1 MKKKI
6 YIIIL
11 FLIINISTLYAAP
24 QGANV
29 VSGNVNI
36 NQIGNITNVNQTT
49 NKAIV
54 NWQSFSVG
62 KNEVVNFNQPN
73 INSSILNRVV
83 GFDKSFI
90 DGAINSNG
98 KVFLVNPNGVVFSKD
113 AVINVGGLVAST
125 RDITNENFLSGNYIF
140 EGSSKS
146 GILNQGKIISADS
159 SLVALLGQNVINE
172 GVIAAKLG
180 SVVLASGDR
189 FTLNLN
195 GNSLTNLTIDK
206 GTYNSLVSNKGLIQA
221 DGSNVYLTSK
231 ALDEII
237 KGVTNNDGIIE
248 AKSIEEEK
256 GKVLLAGD
264 NINVD
269 GTIDATQIFAG
280 SINDLKTNIKNS
292 AILKADFVE
301 TSGKTLNIENGA
313 TIKAKKWLIDPVDV
327 TIDNGTGALG
337 GSNVGA
343 SIIAN
348 ALNSGTDITIQAT
361 NNIYVKQGFSW
372 TQSNLELDAGNS
384 IYINSILD
392 ASGTAGL
399 SLKYNAVNGKFYTQ
413 MNADKNG
420 RFDPLDG
427 TRNNGGE
434 GFAGKI
440 NFSGSGGVKINGETY
455 TAITNSAEFKALTN
469 ASGKYYLAND
479 FGLTTGWT
487 SLGTLSG
494 TIEGFGHVISGLG
507 STTQGLFQNINGGLI
522 RNMGLHG
529 SINSTTSNIG
539 FYAGNL
545 YGNGKLE
552 NIYADGTIKG
562 ANDVGGL
569 VANIYDNAQ
578 IIHSFKSGR
587 VDATGSNAGGIASKI
602 YGNSRIY
609 DTYTWSDVSA
619 YKSAGGF
626 ASALYGTAQ
635 IHNSKVNGNIVE
647 TIDKAYAGNSEPRGA
662 GFISTISA
670 GTLVENSH
678 VYIKNVKSGRA
689 TGGFVGYLNGGTIT
703 NSSSSANVE
712 GGNNTAAYWIGGFAG
727 YVDNNS
733 VLKGNISRGN
743 VKGYNTSVGGFA
755 GFVSGGTNFEDN
767 HYLPQNIGTTISPN
781 VSGTNNVGGL
791 IGHSIG
797 TLTISNS
804 SAQGVISST
813 GIGTGGLIGYSN
825 ITNINNSWFGD
836 FELDS
841 NNRLQFDALGK
852 PIKSLNINSKIYSN
866 NYGVGGYI
874 GWANNDTSINGA
886 YLSVDTIYGL
896 RSVGGLVGE
905 TAANTSLYVKKGIE
919 TSTENLSN
927 KLGYIYV
934 KTDIHGLNNSVGRVG
949 GISGLVWDNFE
960 ISDTNIDINRIYSIG
975 NHQHVAGLVGYKYR
989 NIGNVKVENVNL
1001 TLRNDLKGGQYLG
1014 GLFGQIAGGNV
1025 SIKNTQVDLGNQA
1038 LEAEVELDPNPNPNP
1053 NPEPDDENLVDG
1065 TTSYVGGLIGYLQ
1078 GSGTVNIENVIVKA
1092 HSIKTNA
1099 SNYIGG
1105 LIGHDSS
1112 SGAGTIKN
1120 TKVLLNPT
1128 AGFIGNNANN
1138 ASYVGGLIGYANSIY
1153 EVQNS
1158 EVLVG
1163 TIRGSSYLGG
1173 LFGYVVGA
1181 NISDTKV
1188 TIDTILGSSS
1198 YVGGFAGN
1206 VAGALTLSGANE
1218 VNANQI
1224 QGTYYIGGV
1233 AGLVSGVTDI
1243 NGIKVTVANNIL
1255 GTSHTGNNGATGGL
1269 VGQAN
1274 NTLTIKNAE
1283 VAATNIY
1290 NSNASAR
1297 HVGGLVGY
1305 HNSTNQFV
1313 VSDVKVITSGAIG
1326 IKASHDIGGLIGLTK
1341 TTHAANSIK
1350 NAYVV
1355 SRVEGT
1361 FIGGLIGRFENNNA
1375 NTNTV
1380 INSVYYQG
1388 TLKANGY
1395 ANGGLVGYAYS
1406 NPSFTVSNAWV
1417 GNYDFV
1423 LDASTNSIISATKN
1437 SQNHSFDL
1445 TVATY
1450 WIGGMFGEVGA
1461 LTVTNSGVNLKGS
1474 LNGTYAVGGVAG
1486 RVNGDFV
1493 ASNVKVTLEND
1504 IYATSVYTTSST
1516 YAYDSFVGGLVGWL
1530 NNGSAAISNV
1540 VINARDFYGVNSGAR
1555 SIGGLIGR
1563 QYGNY
1568 GFTIEDVKVNL
1579 REIKGSNFLG
1589 GLIGRS
1595 QENAQVTNS
1604 IKNASVKLT
1613 NGIVASGN
1621 YAGGFISNIHNNSTL
1636 LIENSLYEGSIIG
1649 SDGYYGGLVGNSGNL
1664 TVKNTSVGKSAN
1676 SIKGS
1681 YYLGGVVGDVSGAL
1695 TLEKVTVNFA
1705 DITGTSYRVGG
1716 SVGYITGA
1724 FKADETTVNINK
1736 IQGQYDVAGLVGRA
1750 NNTTHIGMES
1760 ASSFG
1765 VRVNTQ
1771 EIIATANANHG
1782 LGGLVGYANGQVA
1795 IKNSDVVATTQ
1806 IRANSGNYVGGLVGF
1821 MSLNTGYSIEN
1832 ASVTSALIYGGQGV
1846 GGFLGYAYN
1855 TGGTRTISN
1864 SHANV
1869 TLVEGTGN
1877 YVGGL
1882 IGNSAGAIAV
1892 NISNSSFVGG
1902 IKGKAEIG
1910 GLIGTLYSITNLNNV
1925 YAGNFTISKNAD
1937 GSIDSASVN
1946 SSSNYTID
1954 SQNSSYV
1961 GGAVGYTSSAL
1972 NANNVEINFDS
1983 ISGNQYVGGFVGE
1996 TRGAFTANGVKVTI
2010 NGNITATN
2018 SSETNVGG
2026 LVGKTSGGVVKITN
2040 TDVEVDNIF
2049 ALNGRVAGGLIGY
2062 QSGNYLVELENIN
2075 VNFTKIEARNN
2086 SVAGLIAIDG
2096 SSNANN
2102 SIKNVSV
2109 NGDIVST
2116 AGGTYI
2122 AGFIGNANGSY
2133 KVEDSHFEGKLLGNN
2148 SSSGG
2153 LFGKVT
2159 NLDVKDSSVKI
2170 TSNITGTSYLGGLV
2184 GEAHGTIYK
2193 VTNSTFEFLDILGT
2207 SSYIGGLF
2215 AYMPANS
2222 LIEIDT
2228 VSVKGGTV
2236 QGTQLVGGLIGYTNT
2251 RNANN
2256 KILNTDVELTAVKAT
2271 TLTTSYGTGGFVGH
2285 NYYTDQAYLVENSSF
2300 KGDVIGG
2307 EYVGGLFGYVGSVN
2321 VKDTTVETNLI
2332 KANKNYA
2339 GGIAGWVNNIF
2350 TAENVSVI
2358 GGGNIEAANYASGV
2372 VARANNFTASNLV
2385 VDLGNITATGTDSA
2399 GVITQVAG
2407 IVNINGADIKATLI
2421 SSGTTTASGAVGVV
2435 NASGTH
2441 TLNNIKV
2448 EVGEIRATY
2457 PVSGILNQQNHSS
2470 SVVNITNSSFSGKLN
2485 QTGNNASYGSG
2496 GIVGTSSGTLNISDS
2511 FVGEFDIDGNPVA
2524 IPTTEIISVGQNL
2537 GGLVGLFT
2545 KGSLV
2550 DNHVA
2555 VKTLAS
2561 TQSQVGG
2568 VVGKVAGTVE
2578 KTMSG
2583 NKVSLAEIKGAS
2595 NVGGLVGLSEGGL
2608 NISNEIL
2615 DGVNVS
2621 GTGNYVGGLV
2631 GQMTTSGTITNST
2644 VKNSKIEGVDYV
2656 GGIVGYFAG
2665 TSMTSVF
2672 VLDHE
2677 HLKGNNYVGG
2687 VVGFTNKPITLSG
2700 SDADV
2705 VGVDFV
2711 GGFAGAVAS
2720 GGNISQSY
2728 ALGEISGR
2736 NQVGGFAGQVNAGK
2750 LTNVYAVED
2759 VNGNAQVGGLVG
2771 YALGAFDVINS
2782 YSIGKVTG
2790 VDSTTTRGLI
2800 GQGTKAATNSFYLY
2814 EGNESLVQDT
2824 ANVAKKENELKNGD
2838 ILKSMGWDIVIDET
2852 LPVKLFPQLRW
2863 TCTGGVDFCATK
2875 TPQTGT
2881 TVWVVGYSKDLVKYE
2896 LNDKTYTYDKIDRL
2910 PSAWN
2915 FDVSNGKLTV
2925 VTDSNSVLDISSW
2938 TYGTDYW
2945 FVDSLGN
2952 KIDSIINVADSK
2964 ANIGLVIDHLDY
2976 MIDHRSTTTHTKGSL
2991 TITPAKVT
2999 VTANDYTK
3007 TYDGVAFTGG
3017 AGVTYQVENK
3027 IGDGLYTG
3035 DVLGGSLIYG
3045 GDSQGQKDVGIGEFE
3060 ISPSGL
3066 YSTTGNYN
3074 VVFVEGKLIINKA
3087 ELHVRADDASK
3098 TYDGKVYDKSQE
3110 HAIYSGFVGNEDLS
3124 TSGISGNLTY
3134 TYTKNGDTGHPN
3146 YGKNCEDKGGCINAG
3161 TYDIS
3166 LGGLSS
3172 NGNYVIVYDDA
3183 QLTIKKANL
3192 TISAD
3197 DKIFQYVTGGGY
3209 DGYDGKD
3216 NYSFKASGFVNGE
3229 DKSVLQFNSDLNQH
3243 FKVTNHGIEY
3253 TAHKDSNGDKPFN
3266 SGGYLVEVEGV
3277 NSENYNITYTP
3288 GHLIISPNPVL
3299 LKAQD
3304 KVVSYNGKYYT
3315 VSDFVAKHFNA
3326 NEIQQGADYT
3336 GSNNYTMNFIDSNT
3350 GENLSFSW
3358 EFDGAAVGAKDV
3370 KFDNGNIVG
3379 YEIGF
3384 KSTGLIRGNYDAN
3397 GDFVVDPNNGNF
3409 YVKQDGSGNNI
3420 VDVFFAPGMLII
3432 NKADLTVEVNNEERT
3447 YNGVNQNYN
3456 AQNDLTYNHGNPLNQ
3471 ELLDELISL
3480 GNGSFTFKQGSNIVD
3495 PKNAGLYSVNLDSSF
3510 FTTNSDFNLSNY
3522 DITIL
3527 DGSLKINKA
3536 DLTVKADDLSKT
3548 YDGSLFHN
3556 GNGVSYVNGLQGS
3569 DTYNG
3574 IIKGDLIYSGNSQ
3587 NAKNVGDYIITA
3599 TGYTADNYN
3608 IIFQDGILN
3617 ITPATLVVKANDD
3630 NKVYDSLAYS
3640 GGKGVTFSGFV
3651 GDDNFTNS
3659 LNILGL
3665 NYNSGSSN
3673 GAIKSGTYTITPSGL
3688 TANNGNYIFDYQNGE
3703 LIVSKANLIV
3713 KADSHHVTYDG
3724 KAHNKAS
3731 EHTVTYIG
3739 FVGNEGVSVLD
3750 GTLDFDY
3757 SGTDTNIINAG
3768 VYTILPKGYSSSN
3781 YDISYETGVLDIDK
3795 VSVLVKAN
3803 NDNVDYKGLEYK
3815 YEDTNKTG
3823 LTYSGFVNGEDETNS
3838 LVNVLGLTFDLH
3850 GAKNAG
3856 TYSITPSG
3864 IDAINY
3870 DFIYEDGILT
3880 INKAQLTATANDDSK
3895 TYDAQ
3900 AYIGGAGYTL
3910 SGFVGDDISNQNGVI
3925 IDSDNLVYSG
3935 NSFNS
3940 KDVGNYT
3947 IKISGLSSEN
3957 YDFAYLDGSLT
3968 TNKAQIT
3975 AKANDD
3981 SRVYDATQYKGGA
3994 GYTID
3999 VNQLLGSDTLETIGI
4014 DNSGITYSG
4023 NSFDSI
4029 NSGIY
4034 DIEISGINS
4043 TNYEF
4048 IYENGIL
4055 QTSKADLVVKAKD
4068 GVETYSGN
4076 SYTNGYGV
4084 DFNGFIG
4091 SDSESVLNG
4100 LISYS
4105 VNNAINAGTYTITPS
4120 GYTSNN
4126 YNISFEN
4133 GELTINKAQLT
4144 AKANDDNK
4152 TYDTLGY
4159 IGGAGYTLSGFVNG
4173 ENANIAGVIDSEII
4187 YKNSAIGAKN
4197 AGTYTISIDNLSS
4210 ANYDFIYEDGN
4221 LIIDKAVVTIKA
4233 DNTSKTYDGKTY
4245 TNDDRKFTAIY
4256 SGLQGSETAS
4266 GLGLNTNISF
4276 LGDATNAINAGTYD
4290 IDVSHADT
4298 LNYTFIS
4305 DTQKGTLTINK
4316 AKVIVSA
4323 NSQTKEYDATTYSG
4337 GNGVQY
4343 SGFVNGEN
4351 ETIAGLTGLN
4361 FIGNSQNAIN
4371 VGEYNI
4377 SPNGISASNYDFVY
4391 VDGTLKITP
4400 AQLTITADSKSKKY
4414 DGAIYNGGYSYKV
4427 EGLKGSDT
4435 LDETN
4440 KSYFIVKGNEL
4451 YTESNAPNNAGV
4463 YLIKIDG
4470 LENQNYNINYVD
4482 GILAI
4487 GNNPLVITATDVTKV
4502 YDGENHIFSIDFSNP
4517 NNFSAVGWQE
4527 NDSWTSLGEYLNNDT
4542 SNTKLNNFNMK
4553 FVIKDNG
4560 QVVLTN
4566 WKNAGEYEV
4575 NLEATSGFVMGDWDA
4590 TGTTFTPNANGSVML
4605 SGDYEIHFAPGV
4617 LKINKAELDIRVN
4630 NDNFIYTGQ
4639 EYKGNGN
4646 NSLSANGFVV
4656 GENFSNL
4663 QGDINFTFNGNSYA
4677 KNAGIY
4683 DIQVDGLYSDNYNLH
4698 FYGGTL
4704 VIDKAKLNVSV
4715 QNDNKEY
4722 DANAY
4727 YGGSIVVSGYVNGE
4741 NINNINQ
4748 SNLVFTGD
4756 SQGAINVGE
4765 YNIYASGLES
4775 YNYDFIYNK
4784 DAKLIVNKA
4793 ELSVKVDNKS
4803 KVYDSNNV
4811 TNSTL
4816 TYTGFKGND
4825 NETTIDSSLLNFTFN
4840 GDTSALNAGTYTI
4853 IANGLNSD
4861 NYNITYINGELYV
4874 SKADLI
4880 ISAEDKSKVYDNSIY
4895 TGGYSVVYSGF
4906 VGNENQSVLNGNLDF
4921 GGNSKNAINSGTY
4934 TITPSGYSSNNYNIS
4949 YIDSNL
4955 IIEKAKVIISA
4966 NDDSKVYSGTNQSSS
4981 TGVIYKVDGK
4991 VGTGLY
4997 GNDSLGGWSLS
5008 YDGNVYVK
5016 DAGSY
5021 IISVNGVSSNSNY
5034 EIIGTNDGHFVI
5046 TPKTLTIRA
5055 DNKNKSYDNSIY
5067 TGGYSVVYSGF
5078 VAGEN
5083 RNNLGGTLAFV
5094 GDSQNAINAGTYTIT
5109 PVGLSSNNYTISFID
5124 GNLNIDKAKV
5134 AVSVNNDQTIYNG
5147 MGQTSSA
5154 GVVYQVDGKAGTG
5167 LYGNDTLGGWNL
5179 SYDGNVNAK
5188 DAGIYDIKVNGVS
5201 DNPNYEF
5208 VRFKDGKFTINK
5220 KDLIVS
5226 VDDKTMMYKKDIYN
5240 GGYSVSYDGFV
5251 NGETNLVLAG
5261 NLNYIGDSKT
5271 AINVG
5276 EYTIK
5281 TSGLN
5286 SNNYNIIYEDGTL
5299 KITPAELDVV
5309 VSSVNTIYNGGTIF
5323 TQSGGATVTLS
5334 NGGGAAYDNI
5344 DTFIYQHHNKNVG
5357 TYSGV
5362 LTVIGVDNANYIIKN
5377 SSAGDV
5383 TIEKADLV
5391 IKADNKEKYRDGKV
5405 FSGSYSVNYKGLQGN
5420 DTIYDAI
5427 NGNIHYVGNAINAIN
5442 VGEYIISIDSS
5453 NLSSHNYNLIFESGL
5468 LKIENK
5474 IEVWMDSI
5482 ISSIKNGSATE
5493 NKAMSFDMPLEK
5505 SSTRLMSMSEGVET
5519 VVVDLQTIKKS
5530 SKGLNDIRI
5539 PLGRNSKIDLVDGG
5553 VKLPLSLNQEFY
5565 LELKPDEDINEAI
5578 RDILDSR
5585 NRI

>member
-125 RDITNENFLSGNYIF
+125 RDITNENFLSGNYVF
-140 EGSSKS
+140 EGSSSS

-206 GTYNSLVSNKGLIQA
+206 GTYNSLVQNSGLIQA

-269 GTIDATQIFAG
+269 GTIEASEIYAG
-280 SINDLKTNIKNS
+280 SIKDEKTTIKS
-292 AILKADFVE
+292 TATLKADFVE
-301 TSGKTLNIENGA
+301 TSGKTLSVENGA
-313 TIKAKKWLIDPVDV
+313 TIQAKHWLIDPLDV
-327 TIDNGTGALG
+327 TIDSGSGSIG
-337 GSNVGA
+337 GETVGA
-343 SIIAN
+343 SVIQS
-348 ALNSGTDITIQAT
+348 ALLSGRVTIQA
-361 NNIYVKQGFSW
+361 NRDIFVN
-372 TQSNLELDAGNS
+372 SNLTWSTN
-384 IYINSILD
+384 ILD
-392 ASGTAGL
+392 LHAGLDDNTGSIFVNAIMNASGSAGLDLKYGADGTIRTKMAANEDLFNPNSTVTGSPTAG
-399 SLKYNAVNGKFYTQ
+399 FT
-413 MNADKNG
+413 
-420 RFDPLDG
+420 
-427 TRNNGGE
+427 
-434 GFAGKI
+434 GKI
-440 NFSGSGGVKINGETY
+440 NFSGSGEVWINGDEY
-455 TAITNSAEFKALTN
+455 TAVNSLVEFRAMNANGNYFLGSDFAL
-469 ASGKYYLAND
+469 G
-479 FGLTTGWT
+479 TGWT
-487 SLGTLSG
+487 ALASFSG
-494 TIEGFGHVISGLG
+494 NLEGFGHILTLT
-507 STTQGLFQNINGGLI
+507 STTNGLFTDITGNI
-522 RNMGLHG
+522 RNMGLSGTING
-529 SINSTTSNIG
+529 SSNTIG
-539 FYAGNL
+539 YFGGTLNGNA
-545 YGNGKLE
+545 KLE
-552 NIYADGTIKG
+552 NVYASG
-562 ANDVGGL
+562 AITGKDYVGGLIGQMSGNSQIIHSYKSGQVNASGNYAGGL
-569 VANIYDNAQ
+569 VASMAETSSVKNSYVWSDVKANN
-578 IIHSFKSGR
+578 F
-587 VDATGSNAGGIASKI
+587 AGGFVSYMADSSKI
-602 YGNSRIY
+602 Y
-609 DTYTWSDVSA
+609 D
-619 YKSAGGF
+619 
-626 ASALYGTAQ
+626 
-635 IHNSKVNGNIVE
+635 SKVGGNLVS
-647 TIDKAYAGNSEPRGA
+647 TINQAYTGNTEPRAAGFVSWVNGA
-662 GFISTISA
+662 GVVID
-670 GTLVENSH
+670 NSH
-678 VYIKNVKSGRA
+678 TYITNVNGGRV
-689 TGGFVGYLNGGTIT
+689 TGGFVGYLQDGTIT
-703 NSSSSANVE
+703 DSSTSANVN
-712 GGNNTAAYWIGGFAG
+712 GANNTNAYWIGGFAG
-727 YVDNNS
+727 YVGGDGT
-733 VLKGNISRGN
+733 LKGNTASGN
-743 VKGYNTSVGGFA
+743 VKGFNTQVGGIA
-755 GFVSGGTNFEDN
+755 GFVHGSSTFENN
-767 HYLPQNIGTTISPN
+767 HYLPTTTGTLANPN
-781 VSGTNNVGGL
+781 VQGTAQIGGL
-791 IGHSIG
+791 IGNAGAGLVIKD
-797 TLTISNS
+797 S
-804 SAQGVISST
+804 SARGYIKGTGAGVGGLVGQTAGVIT
-813 GIGTGGLIGYSN
+813 
-825 ITNINNSWFGD
+825 INDSWFGD
-836 FELDS
+836 FELVDGK
-841 NNRLQFDALGK
+841 LQFIDNK
-852 PIKSLNINSKIYSN
+852 PKLLATTNITSEVYST
-866 NYGVGGYI
+866 NYGVGGFI
-874 GWANNDTSINGA
+874 GWLNGTATINGGYISA
-886 YLSVDTIYGL
+886 KQIYGL
-896 RSVGGLVGE
+896 RSTGGFVGESSGATTGLV
-905 TAANTSLYVKKGIE
+905 LDKG
-919 TSTENLSN
+919 TENS
-927 KLGYIYV
+927 YIYIKDAIYV
-934 KTDIHGLNNSVGRVG
+934 SNSIGRVG
-949 GISGLVWDNFE
+949 GVAGYINAGVSIKNLNL
-960 ISDTNIDINRIYSIG
+960 DINSIYSTG
-975 NHQHVAGLVGYKYR
+975 NFQHTAGLVGWKAGTTGD
-989 NIGNVKVENVNL
+989 IVVENVNL
-1001 TLRNDLKGGQYLG
+1001 TLHENLKGGQYLG
-1014 GLFGQIAGGNV
+1014 GLFGQIASGNV

-1128 AGFIGNNANN
+1128 AGFIGNSANN
-1138 ASYVGGLIGYANSIY
+1138 ASYVGGLIGYANSSY
-1153 EVQNS
+1153 EVENS
-1158 EVLVG
+1158 EVVVG

-1173 LFGYVVGA
+1173 LFGYVAGA

-1188 TIDTILGSSS
+1188 TVDNITGSSY

-1206 VAGALTLSGANE
+1206 AAGALTLSGANE
-1218 VNANQI
+1218 VNAKQI

-1274 NTLTIKNAE
+1274 NALTIKNAKVIAE
-1283 VAATNIY
+1283 NIY
-1290 NSNASAR
+1290 NSNTSAR
-1297 HVGGLVGY
+1297 YIGGLVGY
-1305 HNSTNQFV
+1305 HNSTAQYII
-1313 VSDVKVITSGAIG
+1313 SDVEVTTSGAIG
-1326 IKASHDIGGLIGLTK
+1326 IKGYLDIGGLIG
-1341 TTHAANSIK
+1341 TTNTTNANNSIT
-1350 NAYVV
+1350 NAYVN
-1355 SRVEGT
+1355 SRLEGG
-1361 FIGGLIGRFENNNA
+1361 FLGGLIGRGA
-1375 NTNTV
+1375 NSATAKTV
-1380 INSVYYQG
+1380 IDSVYFKGDIVARNY
-1388 TLKANGY
+1388 Y
-1395 ANGGLVGYAYS
+1395 IGGLVGEGYS
-1406 NPSFTVSNAWV
+1406 SPTYIVNNAWV
-1417 GNYDFV
+1417 GNYTFV
-1423 LDASTNSIISATKN
+1423 IDSSTNSITSATANAENHLFTFPNVN
-1437 SQNHSFDL
+1437 S
-1445 TVATY
+1445 Y
-1450 WIGGMFGEVGA
+1450 IGGMFGEVGA
-1461 LTVTNSGVNLKGS
+1461 LTLTNAGVNLKGS
-1474 LNGTYAVGGVAG
+1474 LYGTHSVGGVAG
-1486 RVNGDFV
+1486 NVNGNFV
-1493 ASNVKVTLEND
+1493 AQNVQVNIEND

-1530 NNGSAAISNV
+1530 RNGSATINDV
-1540 VINARDFYGVNSGAR
+1540 VINARDFYGINSSR

-1568 GFTIEDVKVNL
+1568 GFTIEDVEINL
-1579 REIKGSNFLG
+1579 NQIKGSNYLG
-1589 GLIGRS
+1589 GLIGSSR
-1595 QENAQVTNS
+1595 ENTQATNS

-1621 YAGGFISNIHNNSTL
+1621 YAGGFISYIHNNSTL
-1636 LIENSLYEGSIIG
+1636 LIENSSFEGSIIG
-1649 SDGYYGGLVGNSGNL
+1649 SVGYYGGLVGNSGNL
-1664 TVKNTSVGKSAN
+1664 IVKNTSVGKSTN

-1695 TLEKVTVNFA
+1695 TLEKVTVNF
-1705 DITGTSYRVGG
+1705 DEIVGNSYQVGG
-1716 SVGYITGA
+1716 VAGYVTGV
-1724 FKADETTVNINK
+1724 FKADEITVNVGK
-1736 IQGQYDVAGLVGRA
+1736 IQGTYNVGGLVGRA
-1750 NNTTHIGMES
+1750 RSTTHIGTNEDYN
-1760 ASSFG
+1760 FG
-1765 VRVNTQ
+1765 AKVNTN

-1782 LGGLVGYANGQVA
+1782 LGGLVGYADGEVF
-1795 IKNSDVVATTQ
+1795 IKNSDVVATIQ
-1806 IRANSGNYVGGLVGF
+1806 IKANSGNYVGGLVGY
-1821 MSLNTGYSIEN
+1821 MSVATGYSIEN

-1910 GLIGTLYSITNLNNV
+1910 GLVGTLHSITNLTNV
-1925 YAGNFTISKNAD
+1925 YAGNFIITKNAD

-1954 SQNSSYV
+1954 SGNSSYV
-1961 GGAVGYTSSAL
+1961 GGAIGYTSSAL
-1972 NANNVEINFDS
+1972 TANNVEVNFDS
-1983 ISGNQYVGGFVGE
+1983 ISGYRYIGGFIGE
-1996 TRGAFTANGVKVTI
+1996 IRGAITANNVNVKI
-2010 NGNITATN
+2010 NGNITATE

-2026 LVGKTSGGVVKITN
+2026 LIGKTSGGAIKITN
-2040 TDVEVDNIF
+2040 TDVEFDNIL
-2049 ALNGRVAGGLIGY
+2049 ASNGRVAAGLIAW

-2075 VNFTKIEARNN
+2075 VTFTKIEAKNN

-2358 GGGNIEAANYASGV
+2358 GGGNIEAATRAGGFVGYTSIFNATNVEVDMASIK
-2372 VARANNFTASNLV
+2372 T
-2385 VDLGNITATGTDSA
+2385 TGTDVGGLVGYGA
-2399 GVITQVAG
+2399 GLFT
-2407 IVNINGADIKATLI
+2407 INGAKIKADEI
-2421 SSGTTTASGAVGVV
+2421 IAGTTTAGGVV
-2435 NASGTH
+2435 GYFASTANNN
-2441 TLNNIKV
+2441 TFNNIIV
-2448 EVGEIRATY
+2448 DVDLIQAQY
-2457 PVSGILNQQNHSS
+2457 PVGGIIAYQQGANG
-2470 SVVNITNSSFSGKLN
+2470 VVTITNSSFSGKLN
-2485 QTGNNASYGSG
+2485 QTSNNASHGTG
-2496 GIVGTSSGTLNISDS
+2496 GIVGTAEGMLHIKDS
-2511 FVGEFDIDGNPVA
+2511 FVGEFEADGTPKA
-2524 IPTTEIISVGQNL
+2524 TPTTELISVGQNL

-2545 KGSLV
+2545 KGTLI

-2555 VKTLAS
+2555 VKTLTS

-2568 VVGKVAGTVE
+2568 VVGKAASTNV
-2578 KTMSG
+2578 KTMNG

-2631 GQMTTSGTITNST
+2631 GQMAASGTITNSI

-2677 HLKGNNYVGG
+2677 KLKGNNYVGG
-2687 VVGFTNKPITLSG
+2687 IVGFTNKPISLSG

-2705 VGVDFV
+2705 EGVDFV
-2711 GGFAGAVAS
+2711 GGFAGAAHS

-2736 NQVGGFAGQVNAGK
+2736 NQVGGFVGQLNAGI

-2759 VNGNAQVGGLVG
+2759 VNANAQVGGLVG
-2771 YALGAFDVINS
+2771 YALGNFTITNS
-2782 YSIGKVTG
+2782 YSLGKITG
-2790 VDSTTTRGLI
+2790 TDSSTTRGLV
-2800 GQGTKAATNSFYLY
+2800 GQATKAATNSFYLY
-2814 EGNESLVQDT
+2814 EGNETLATDSY
-2824 ANVAKKENELKNGD
+2824 NVSKKANELKNGD
-2838 ILKSMGWDIVIDET
+2838 ILKDMGWDIVIDET

-2863 TCTGGVDFCATK
+2863 TCTGSAEFCKGATPTDGK
-2875 TPQTGT
+2875 NTI
-2881 TVWVVGYSKDLVKYE
+2881 WVIGFGKDLIKYE
-2896 LNDKTYTYDKIDRL
+2896 LSDKTEVYSKTDYL
-2910 PSAWN
+2910 PIAW
-2915 FDVSNGKLTV
+2915 DLTLAGKLIIT
-2925 VTDSNSVLDISSW
+2925 TDGSFDTNTISNW
-2938 TYGTDYW
+2938 AYGTDYW
-2945 FVDSLGN
+2945 YTDSTGK
-2952 KIDSIINVADSK
+2952 KIDSIVNVSDSK
-2964 ANIGLVIDHLDY
+2964 TGIRLFINTDEYMVDTRSSANHVY
-2976 MIDHRSTTTHTKGSL
+2976 GSY
-2991 TITPAKVT
+2991 IVTPAT
-2999 VTANDYTK
+2999 VTAKANDYTK
-3007 TYDGVAFTGG
+3007 TYDGKAFIGG
-3017 AGVTYQVENK
+3017 AGVTYQVDGK
-3027 IGDGLYTG
+3027 VGTGLYTG
-3035 DVLGGSLIYG
+3035 DVLGGALNYSG
-3045 GDSQGQKDVGIGEFE
+3045 TSQGQKDVGDGEY
-3060 ISPSGL
+3060 IITASGL
-3066 YSTTGNYN
+3066 VSTTGNYIVN
-3074 VVFVEGKLIINKA
+3074 FADGKLIINKA

-3098 TYDGKVYDKSQE
+3098 TYDGKAYNKLQE
-3110 HAIYSGFVGNEDLS
+3110 HTIYSGFVNGESVSNSDVVGTVS
-3124 TSGISGNLTY
+3124 YNY
-3134 TYTKNGDTGHPN
+3134 RKNGVDCTTT
-3146 YGKNCEDKGGCINAG
+3146 GCINAG
-3161 TYDIS
+3161 VYNIELD
-3166 LGGLSS
+3166 GLTS
-3172 NGNYVIVYDDA
+3172 GNYNIVYDDA
-3183 QLTIKKANL
+3183 TLNIKKANL
-3192 TISAD
+3192 TIRVED
-3197 DKIFQYVTGGGY
+3197 EIFQYVTDGGYTGY
-3209 DGYDGKD
+3209 DGTGQYK
-3216 NYSFKASGFVNGE
+3216 FKTTGFVNGE
-3229 DKSVLQFNSDLNQH
+3229 NESVLNLNQDKNQH
-3243 FKVTNHGIEY
+3243 FDVTKHGDDFNF
-3253 TAHKDSNGDKPFN
+3253 HKDVNSDKPLL
-3266 SGGYLVEVEGV
+3266 SGGYLIEASGV
-3277 NSENYNITYTP
+3277 SADNYNITYIP
-3288 GHLIISPNPVL
+3288 GYLIISPNPVL
-3299 LKAQD
+3299 LQAQD
-3304 KVVSYNGKYYT
+3304 KIVSYNGQNYT
-3315 VSDFVAKHFNA
+3315 ASDFVAKHFNA
-3326 NEIQQGADYT
+3326 KKEQQGADYT
-3336 GSNNYTMNFIDSNT
+3336 GNSDYTMNFVDENT
-3350 GENLSFSW
+3350 GENLNFSW
-3358 EFDGAAVGAKDV
+3358 NFTGDAVGAKDV
-3370 KFDNGNIVG
+3370 KFDNGEIVG

-3384 KSTGLIRGNYDAN
+3384 ESTGLLRGDYNKN
-3397 GDFVVDPNNGNF
+3397 GDFVANPNSGNF
-3409 YVKQDGSGNNI
+3409 YVIQDSGGNNI
-3420 VDVFFAPGMLII
+3420 VDVFFSNGMLII
-3432 NKADLTVEVNNEERT
+3432 NKADLVVKVDNKENT
-3447 YNGVNQNYN
+3447 YNGTNQNYTN
-3456 AQNDLTYNHGNPLNQ
+3456 SNLTYNNGNINQ
-3471 ELLDELISL
+3471 EIQNELDSL
-3480 GNGSFTFKQGSNIVD
+3480 GNGAGKFTYKTNGNTAD
-3495 PKNAGLYSVNLDSSF
+3495 PKNVGLYEVNLDSNY
-3510 FTTNSDFNLSNY
+3510 FTANGNFNPDNY

-3536 DLTVKADDLSKT
+3536 DLVVKADDLSKT
-3548 YDGSLFHN
+3548 YDGSLFHD
-3556 GNGVSYVNGLQGS
+3556 GNGVSYVSGIQGS
-3569 DTYNG
+3569 DSYNDV
-3574 IIKGDLIYSGNSQ
+3574 IKGSLIYGGTAQ
-3587 NAKNVGDYIITA
+3587 NAKNVGTYTITA
-3599 TGYTADNYN
+3599 DGYSADNYN
-3608 IIFQDGILN
+3608 IIFQNGELK
-3617 ITPATLVVKANDD
+3617 ITPATLTVTANDD
-3630 NKVYDSLAYS
+3630 RKTYDSLAYKN
-3640 GGKGVTFSGFV
+3640 GNGVVYSGFV
-3651 GDDNFTNS
+3651 GDDTFANA
-3659 LNILGL
+3659 LNIGGL
-3665 NYNSGSSN
+3665 NYNSGLSN
-3673 GAIKSGTYTITPSGL
+3673 GAVNAGTYNIKASGL
-3688 TANNGNYIFDYQNGE
+3688 TANYGNYEITYVDGT
-3703 LIVSKANLIV
+3703 LTVDKANLV
-3713 KADSHHVTYDG
+3713 VRADSHHVTYDG

-3768 VYTILPKGYSSSN
+3768 VYTILPKGYSSLN

-3795 VSVLVKAN
+3795 VSVTVKAN
-3803 NDNVDYKGLEYK
+3803 NDNVTYKGSEYK

-3823 LTYSGFVNGEDETNS
+3823 LIYNGFVNGEDETNS
-3838 LVNVLGLTFDLH
+3838 LINVSGLTFDLH
-3850 GAKNAG
+3850 GARNAG
-3856 TYSITPSG
+3856 TYAITPSG

-3880 INKAQLTATANDDSK
+3880 INKAQLTAKANDDIK

-3900 AYIGGAGYTL
+3900 AYLGGAGYTL
-3910 SGFVGDDISNQNGVI
+3910 SGFVGEDILNQNGVI
-3925 IDSDNLVYSG
+3925 VDSDNLVYSG

-3957 YDFAYLDGSLT
+3957 YEFNYIDGNLT

-3981 SRVYDATQYKGGA
+3981 NRVYDATQYKGGA

-3999 VNQLLGSDTLETIGI
+3999 VNQLLGSDTLVSIGL
-4014 DNSGITYSG
+4014 DDSGLVYSG

-4043 TNYEF
+4043 KNYEF

-4055 QTSKADLVVKAKD
+4055 QTNKADLVVKAKD

-4084 DFNGFIG
+4084 DFNGFKG

-4100 LISYS
+4100 SISYS

-4120 GYTSNN
+4120 GYTSDN

-4144 AKANDDNK
+4144 AKANNDSK

-4159 IGGAGYTLSGFVNG
+4159 VGKAGYTLSGFVNG
-4173 ENANIAGVIDSEII
+4173 ENEVTAGVINSEII
-4187 YKNSAIGAKN
+4187 YKGDAIGAKN

-4210 ANYDFIYEDGN
+4210 TNYDFIYEDAS

-4245 TNDDRKFTAIY
+4245 TNDGTKFTATY

-4266 GLGLNTNISF
+4266 SLELNTNVSF
-4276 LGDATNAINAGTYD
+4276 LGNATNAINAGTYD

-4305 DTQKGTLTINK
+4305 DAQKGVLTINK
-4316 AKVIVSA
+4316 AKVTVSA
-4323 NSQTKEYDATTYSG
+4323 NSQTKEYDASTYSG

-4343 SGFVNGEN
+4343 SGFVNGED

-4361 FIGNSQNAIN
+4361 FIGNSQGAIN

-4377 SPNGISASNYDFVY
+4377 SPSGISSNNYDFIY
-4391 VDGTLKITP
+4391 VNGTLKITP

-4414 DGAIYNGGYSYKV
+4414 DGSSYVGGYSYEV
-4427 EGLKGSDT
+4427 QGLKGSDT

-4440 KSYFIVKGNEL
+4440 KSYFIIKGNEL

-4463 YLIKIDG
+4463 YLIKVDG

-4502 YDGENHIFSIDFSNP
+4502 YDGENYIFSIDFSNP
-4517 NNFSAVGWQE
+4517 NNFSAVGWQGS
-4527 NDSWTSLGEYLNNDT
+4527 DSWASLGKYLNNDT
-4542 SNTKLNNFNMK
+4542 TNNKIEDFNME

-4566 WKNAGEYEV
+4566 WKNAGEYEI
-4575 NLEATSGFVMGDWDA
+4575 NLEATSGFVMGDWNGA
-4590 TGTTFTPNANGSVML
+4590 TFTANSNGSVML
-4605 SGDYEIHFAPGV
+4605 SGNYEIHFAPGV
-4617 LKINKAELDIRVN
+4617 LKVNKAELDIRVN
-4630 NDNFIYTGQ
+4630 NDKFTYDGE

-4646 NSLSANGFVV
+4646 NSLNANGFVA

-4663 QGDINFTFNGNSYA
+4663 LGDINFTFNGNSYA
-4677 KNAGIY
+4677 KNAGTY
-4683 DIQVDGLYSDNYNLH
+4683 DVQADGLYSDNYNLH
-4698 FYGGTL
+4698 FYGGSL
-4704 VIDKAKLNVSV
+4704 VIDKAKLNVNV
-4715 QNDNKEY
+4715 QNDIQEY
-4722 DANAY
+4722 DSNAY

-4741 NINNINQ
+4741 TINNINQ
-4748 SNLVFTGD
+4748 SNLIFTGD
-4756 SQGAINVGE
+4756 SQGAINAGE
-4765 YNIYASGLES
+4765 YHIYANGLES
-4775 YNYDFIYNK
+4775 DNYDFIYNQ
-4784 DAKLIVNKA
+4784 DAKLIINKA
-4793 ELSVKVDNKS
+4793 NLSVKVDDKS
-4803 KVYDSNNV
+4803 KVYDSNSV

-4997 GNDSLGGWSLS
+4997 GNDTLGGWSLS
-5008 YDGNVYVK
+5008 YDGNVDVK

-5067 TGGYSVVYSGF
+5067 TNGYSVSYNGF

-5154 GVVYQVDGKAGTG
+5154 GVVYQVDGKVGTG
-5167 LYGNDTLGGWNL
+5167 LYGNDILGGWNL

-5261 NLNYIGDSKT
+5261 NLNFIGDSKT

-5299 KITPAELDVV
+5299 KITPAELDIV

-5530 SKGLNDIRI
+5530 SKDLKDIRI

>member
-1 MKKKI
+1 MRKNI
-6 YIIIL
+6 YFVIL
-11 FLIINISTLYAAP
+11 SLIINISTLYAAP

-36 NQIGNITNVNQTT
+36 NQTGNITNVNQTT

-54 NWQSFSVG
+54 NWQSFNIG

-125 RDITNENFLSGNYIF
+125 RDITNENFLSGNYVF
-140 EGSSKS
+140 EGSSSS

-231 ALDEII
+231 ALDEVI

-248 AKSIEEEK
+248 AKSILDEK
-256 GKVLLAGD
+256 GVVVLSGD
-264 NINVD
+264 SINVD
-269 GTIDATQIFAG
+269 GTIEASEIYAG
-280 SINDLKTNIKNS
+280 SIKDEKTTIKS
-292 AILKADFVE
+292 TATLKADFIE

-313 TIKAKKWLIDPVDV
+313 TIQAKHWLIDPLDV
-327 TIDNGTGALG
+327 TIDSGSGSIG
-337 GSNVGA
+337 GETVGA
-343 SIIAN
+343 SVIQS
-348 ALNSGTDITIQAT
+348 ALLSGRVTIQA
-361 NNIYVKQGFSW
+361 NRDIFVN
-372 TQSNLELDAGNS
+372 SNLTWSTN
-384 IYINSILD
+384 ILD
-392 ASGTAGL
+392 LHAGLDDNTGSIFVNAIMNASGSAGLDLKYGADGTIRTKMAANEDLFNPNSTVTGSPTAG
-399 SLKYNAVNGKFYTQ
+399 FT
-413 MNADKNG
+413 
-420 RFDPLDG
+420 
-427 TRNNGGE
+427 
-434 GFAGKI
+434 GKI
-440 NFSGSGGVKINGETY
+440 NFSGSGEVWINGDEY
-455 TAITNSAEFKALTN
+455 TAVNSLVEFRAMNANGNYFLGSDFAL
-469 ASGKYYLAND
+469 G
-479 FGLTTGWT
+479 TGWT
-487 SLGTLSG
+487 ALASFSG
-494 TIEGFGHVISGLG
+494 NLEGFGHILTLT
-507 STTQGLFQNINGGLI
+507 STTNGLFTDITGNI
-522 RNMGLHG
+522 RNMGLSGTING
-529 SINSTTSNIG
+529 SSNTIG
-539 FYAGNL
+539 YFGGTLNGNA
-545 YGNGKLE
+545 KLE
-552 NIYADGTIKG
+552 NVYASG
-562 ANDVGGL
+562 AITGKDYVGGLIGQMSGNSQIIHSYKSGQVNASGNYAGGL
-569 VANIYDNAQ
+569 VASMAETSSVKNSYVWSDVKANN
-578 IIHSFKSGR
+578 F
-587 VDATGSNAGGIASKI
+587 AGGFVSYMADSSKI
-602 YGNSRIY
+602 Y
-609 DTYTWSDVSA
+609 D
-619 YKSAGGF
+619 
-626 ASALYGTAQ
+626 
-635 IHNSKVNGNIVE
+635 SKVGGNLVS
-647 TIDKAYAGNSEPRGA
+647 TINQAYTGNTEPRAAGFVSWVNGA
-662 GFISTISA
+662 GVVID
-670 GTLVENSH
+670 NSH
-678 VYIKNVKSGRA
+678 TYITNVNGGRV
-689 TGGFVGYLNGGTIT
+689 TGGFVGYLQDGTIT
-703 NSSSSANVE
+703 DSSTSANVN
-712 GGNNTAAYWIGGFAG
+712 GANNTNAYWIGGFAG
-727 YVDNNS
+727 YVGGDGT
-733 VLKGNISRGN
+733 LKGNTASGN
-743 VKGYNTSVGGFA
+743 VKGFNTQVGGIA
-755 GFVSGGTNFEDN
+755 GFVHGSSTFENN
-767 HYLPQNIGTTISPN
+767 HYLPTTTGTLANPN
-781 VSGTNNVGGL
+781 VQGTAQIGGL
-791 IGHSIG
+791 IGNAGAGLVIKD
-797 TLTISNS
+797 S
-804 SAQGVISST
+804 SARGYIKGTGAGVGGLVGQTAGVIT
-813 GIGTGGLIGYSN
+813 
-825 ITNINNSWFGD
+825 INDSWFGD
-836 FELDS
+836 FELVDGK
-841 NNRLQFDALGK
+841 LQFIDNK
-852 PIKSLNINSKIYSN
+852 PKLLATTNITSEVYST
-866 NYGVGGYI
+866 NYGVGGFI
-874 GWANNDTSINGA
+874 GWLNGTATINGGYISA
-886 YLSVDTIYGL
+886 KQIYGL
-896 RSVGGLVGE
+896 RSTGGFVGESSGATTGLV
-905 TAANTSLYVKKGIE
+905 LDKG
-919 TSTENLSN
+919 TENS
-927 KLGYIYV
+927 YIYIKDAIYV
-934 KTDIHGLNNSVGRVG
+934 SNSIGRVG
-949 GISGLVWDNFE
+949 GVAGYINAGVSIKNLNL
-960 ISDTNIDINRIYSIG
+960 DINSIYSTG
-975 NHQHVAGLVGYKYR
+975 NFQHTAGLVGWKAGTTGD
-989 NIGNVKVENVNL
+989 IVVENVNL
-1001 TLRNDLKGGQYLG
+1001 TLHENLKGGQYLG
-1014 GLFGQIAGGNV
+1014 GLFGQIASGNV
-1025 SIKNTQVDLGNQA
+1025 TIKNTLVDLGNKD
-1038 LEAEVELDPNPNPNP
+1038 LEADIELDPNPNPNP
-1053 NPEPDDENLVDG
+1053 NPDPDDENLVEG

-1099 SNYIGG
+1099 SSYIGG
-1105 LIGHDSS
+1105 LIGNDSS

-1128 AGFIGNNANN
+1128 AGFIGNSANN
-1138 ASYVGGLIGYANSIY
+1138 ASYVGGLIGYANSSY
-1153 EVQNS
+1153 EVENS
-1158 EVLVG
+1158 EVVVG

-1173 LFGYVVGA
+1173 LFGYVAGA

-1188 TIDTILGSSS
+1188 TVDNITGSSY

-1218 VNANQI
+1218 VNAKQI

-1274 NTLTIKNAE
+1274 NALTIKNAKVIAE
-1283 VAATNIY
+1283 NIY
-1290 NSNASAR
+1290 NSNTSAR
-1297 HVGGLVGY
+1297 YIGGLVGY
-1305 HNSTNQFV
+1305 HNSTAQYII
-1313 VSDVKVITSGAIG
+1313 SDVEVTTSGAIG
-1326 IKASHDIGGLIGLTK
+1326 IKGYLDIGGLIG
-1341 TTHAANSIK
+1341 TTNTTNANNSIT
-1350 NAYVV
+1350 NAYVN
-1355 SRVEGT
+1355 SRLEGG
-1361 FIGGLIGRFENNNA
+1361 FLGGLIGRGA
-1375 NTNTV
+1375 NSATAKTV
-1380 INSVYYQG
+1380 IDSVYFKGDIVARNY
-1388 TLKANGY
+1388 Y
-1395 ANGGLVGYAYS
+1395 IGGLVGEGYS
-1406 NPSFTVSNAWV
+1406 SPTYIVNNAWV
-1417 GNYDFV
+1417 GNYTFV
-1423 LDASTNSIISATKN
+1423 IDSSTNSITSATANAENHLFTFPNVN
-1437 SQNHSFDL
+1437 S
-1445 TVATY
+1445 Y
-1450 WIGGMFGEVGA
+1450 IGGMFGEVGA
-1461 LTVTNSGVNLKGS
+1461 LTLTNAGVNLKGS
-1474 LNGTYAVGGVAG
+1474 LYGTHSVGGVAG
-1486 RVNGDFV
+1486 NVNGNFV
-1493 ASNVKVTLEND
+1493 AQNVQVNIEND

-2496 GIVGTSSGTLNISDS
+2496 GIVGTAMGTVNIKDS
-2511 FVGEFDIDGNPVA
+2511 FIGEFEIDGTASSNPSSQ
-2524 IPTTEIISVGQNL
+2524 IISNGQNL
-2537 GGLVGLFT
+2537 GGLVGLYT
-2545 KGSLV
+2545 SGILSN
-2550 DNHVA
+2550 NHIN
-2555 VKTLAS
+2555 VKKLES
-2561 TQSQVGG
+2561 SQSQVGG
-2568 VVGKVAGTVE
+2568 LIGKAITNAS
-2578 KTMSG
+2578 KILDN
-2583 NKVSLAEIKGAS
+2583 NKVSLAGIRGLG

-2608 NISNEIL
+2608 NITNAHLTNISVFGSGNNIG
-2615 DGVNVS
+2615 GVVGS
-2621 GTGNYVGGLV
+2621 MTGTGVINNSSLINSSVEGL
-2631 GQMTTSGTITNST
+2631 
-2644 VKNSKIEGVDYV
+2644 DYI
-2656 GGIVGYFAG
+2656 GGIVGIFSA
-2665 TSMTSVF
+2665 TSMNGVF
-2672 VLDHE
+2672 VNGDTV
-2677 HLKGNNYVGG
+2677 KGRNQVGG
-2687 VVGFTNKPITLSG
+2687 VVGYTNRPITNSG
-2700 SDADV
+2700 SNSIVEATGDM
-2705 VGVDFV
+2705 
-2711 GGFAGAVAS
+2711 
-2720 GGNISQSY
+2720 
-2728 ALGEISGR
+2728 
-2736 NQVGGFAGQVNAGK
+2736 VGGFAGQVVSGGHISSSYSLNDVNAKDMVGGFVGQ
-2750 LTNVYAVED
+2750 LNGGTILNVYSLGE
-2759 VNGNAQVGGLVG
+2759 VNANAQVGGLVG
-2771 YALGAFDVINS
+2771 YALGSFNIENS
-2782 YSIGKVTG
+2782 YSAGKVIG
-2790 VDSTTTRGLI
+2790 LVSATTRGLV
-2800 GQGTKAATNSFYLY
+2800 GQATKAPVKSYYLLV
-2814 EGNESLVQDT
+2814 GNESLNTDSNNISKT
-2824 ANVAKKENELKNGD
+2824 
-2838 ILKSMGWDIVIDET
+2838 ILEMRDGEFFKDMGWNIVIDEN
-2852 LPVKLFPQLRW
+2852 LPVKLLPQLRW
-2863 TCTGGVDFCATK
+2863 TCTGGAEFCKGATPTDGK
-2875 TPQTGT
+2875 NTI
-2881 TVWVVGYSKDLVKYE
+2881 WVIGFGKDLIKYE
-2896 LNDKTYTYDKIDRL
+2896 LSDKTDIYSKTDYL
-2910 PSAWN
+2910 PTAW
-2915 FDVSNGKLTV
+2915 DLTLAGKLTIT
-2925 VTDSNSVLDISSW
+2925 TDGNFDTNTISNWI
-2938 TYGTDYW
+2938 YGTDYW
-2945 FVDSLGN
+2945 YTDSLGN
-2952 KIDSIINVADSK
+2952 KIDSIINVNDSK
-2964 ANIGLVIDHLDY
+2964 TGIKLFINTDEY
-2976 MIDHRSTTTHTKGSL
+2976 MVDQRTSVNHIYGSYKV
-2991 TITPAKVT
+2991 TPANVE
-2999 VTANDYTK
+2999 VIANDYTK
-3007 TYDGVAFTGG
+3007 TYDGIAFNGG
-3017 AGVTYQVENK
+3017 AGVHYQVEGKANS
-3027 IGDGLYTG
+3027 GLYG
-3035 DVLGGSLIYG
+3035 NDILGGTLIYSG
-3045 GDSQGQKDVGIGEFE
+3045 SSQGQKDVGLGEY
-3060 ISPSGL
+3060 IITPSGL
-3066 YSTTGNYN
+3066 SSTIGNYN
-3074 VVFVEGKLIINKA
+3074 ISFVDGKLKINPA

-3124 TSGISGNLTY
+3124 TSGISGDLTY

-3146 YGKNCEDKGGCINAG
+3146 YGVNCEDKGGCINAG

-3192 TISAD
+3192 TITAD
-3197 DKIFQYVTGGGY
+3197 DKIFQYDTVGGY

-3253 TAHKDSNGDKPFN
+3253 TAHKDSNGNKPFH

-3299 LKAQD
+3299 LRAQD

-3326 NEIQQGADYT
+3326 NGMQQGADYT
-3336 GSNNYTMNFIDSNT
+3336 GSSDYTMNFTDSNT

-3358 EFDGAAVGAKDV
+3358 EFVGEAVGAKDV
-3370 KFDNGNIVG
+3370 KFDNDNIVG

-3384 KSTGLIRGNYDAN
+3384 NPTGLTRGNYDSN
-3397 GDFVVDPNNGNF
+3397 GDFIPDSNNGNF
-3409 YVKQDGSGNNI
+3409 YVIQDDSGNNI

-3432 NKADLTVEVNNEERT
+3432 NKADLTVEVNNKNST
-3447 YNGVNQNYN
+3447 YNGGNQNYN
-3456 AQNDLTYNHGNPLNQ
+3456 AQNDLTYNHGDILNQ
-3471 ELLDELISL
+3471 ELLSELSSL
-3480 GNGSFTFKQGSNIVD
+3480 GNGSFIFKQGGNIVD

-3527 DGSLKINKA
+3527 DGSLTINKA

-3548 YDGSLFHN
+3548 YDGSLFHD

-3640 GGKGVTFSGFV
+3640 GGNGLTYNGFV
-3651 GDDNFTNS
+3651 GDDTFENS

-3665 NYNSGSSN
+3665 NYNTGTSN
-3673 GAIKSGTYTITPSGL
+3673 GAINAGTYIITPNGVIS
-3688 TANNGNYIFDYQNGE
+3688 NNGNYIFDYQNGE
-3703 LIVSKANLIV
+3703 LIVNKASLLV
-3713 KADSHHVTYDG
+3713 KADSHHIKYNG
-3724 KAHNKAS
+3724 QSHNNKT
-3731 EHTVTYIG
+3731 EHSVSYSG
-3739 FVGNEGVSVLD
+3739 FVGNEDSNVLS
-3750 GTLDFDY
+3750 GILDFDFLG
-3757 SGTDTNIINAG
+3757 SDVNVVNAG
-3768 VYTILPKGYSSSN
+3768 VYTILPKGYSSLN

-3795 VSVLVKAN
+3795 VSVIVKAN
-3803 NDNVDYKGLEYK
+3803 NDNLTYKGSEYK
-3815 YEDTNKTG
+3815 YEDTNKNG
-3823 LTYSGFVNGEDETNS
+3823 VIYSGFVNGEDETNS
-3838 LVNVLGLTFDLH
+3838 LVDISGLTFDLH
-3850 GAKNAG
+3850 GARNTG
-3856 TYSITPSG
+3856 TYAITPSG

-3870 DFIYEDGILT
+3870 DFIYEDGALT
-3880 INKAQLTATANDDSK
+3880 ITKAQLIAKANDDIK

-3900 AYIGGAGYTL
+3900 AYLGGAGYTL
-3910 SGFVGDDISNQNGVI
+3910 SGFVGDDILNQNSVI
-3925 IDSDNLVYSG
+3925 VNDDNLVYSG

-3947 IKISGLSSEN
+3947 ISISGLSSEN
-3957 YDFAYLDGSLT
+3957 YEFNYSDASLT
-3968 TNKAQIT
+3968 TNKAQII

-4014 DNSGITYSG
+4014 DNSGFVYG
-4023 NSFDSI
+4023 GDSFNSI

-4043 TNYEF
+4043 KNYEF

-4076 SYTNGYGV
+4076 SYINGYGV
-4084 DFNGFIG
+4084 DFNGFKG
-4091 SDSESVLNG
+4091 SDNETVLNG
-4100 LISYS
+4100 LLSYGL
-4105 VNNAINAGTYTITPS
+4105 NNAINAGTYAITPS
-4120 GYTSNN
+4120 GYTSDN

-4144 AKANDDNK
+4144 AKANNDTK
-4152 TYDTLGY
+4152 TYDALGY
-4159 IGGAGYTLSGFVNG
+4159 LGNAGYVLSGFVNG
-4173 ENANIAGVIDSEII
+4173 ENEVTAGVINSEII
-4187 YKNSAIGAKN
+4187 YKGDAIGAKN

-4210 ANYDFIYEDGN
+4210 ANYDFIYEDAN

-4233 DNTSKTYDGKTY
+4233 DSTSKTYDGKTY
-4245 TNDDRKFTAIY
+4245 TNDGTKFTATY

-4266 GLGLNTNISF
+4266 SLGLNTNVSF

-4298 LNYTFIS
+4298 LNYTFVS
-4305 DTQKGTLTINK
+4305 DTQKGVLTINK
-4316 AKVIVSA
+4316 AKVTVSA

-4343 SGFVNGEN
+4343 SGFVNGED

-4371 VGEYNI
+4371 VGEYII
-4377 SPNGISASNYDFVY
+4377 SPSGISSNNYDFIY
-4391 VDGTLKITP
+4391 VNGTLKITP
-4400 AQLTITADSKSKKY
+4400 AQLLITADSKSKKY
-4414 DGAIYNGGYSYKV
+4414 DGNIYNGGYSYKV

-4440 KSYFIVKGNEL
+4440 KSYFIIKGNEL
-4451 YTESNAPNNAGV
+4451 YTELNAPNNAGV
-4463 YLIKIDG
+4463 YLIKVDG

-4502 YDGENHIFSIDFSNP
+4502 YDGENYIFSIDFSNP
-4517 NNFSAVGWQE
+4517 NNFSAVGWQGS
-4527 NDSWTSLGEYLNNDT
+4527 DSWTSLGEYLNNDT
-4542 SNTKLNNFNMK
+4542 SNTKINDFNMK

-4566 WKNAGEYEV
+4566 WKNAGEYEI

-4590 TGTTFTPNANGSVML
+4590 NGTTFTPNSNGSVML

-4630 NDNFIYTGQ
+4630 NDKFTYDGQ

-4646 NSLSANGFVV
+4646 NSLSANGFIA

-4663 QGDINFTFNGNSYA
+4663 SGDINFTFNGNSYA
-4677 KNAGIY
+4677 KNAGTY
-4683 DIQVDGLYSDNYNLH
+4683 DVQADGLYSDNYDIH

-4704 VIDKAKLNVSV
+4704 VIDKAKLNVAV
-4715 QNDNKEY
+4715 QNDSKEY
-4722 DANAY
+4722 DSNAY
-4727 YGGSIVVSGYVNGE
+4727 NGGNILVSGFVNGE
-4741 NINNINQ
+4741 DINNINQ
-4748 SNLVFTGD
+4748 SNLIFTGD
-4756 SQGAINVGE
+4756 SQGAINAGE
-4765 YNIYASGLES
+4765 YHIYANGLES
-4775 YNYDFIYNK
+4775 DNYDFIYNQ
-4784 DAKLIVNKA
+4784 DAKLIINKA
-4793 ELSVKVDNKS
+4793 NLSVKVDDKS
-4803 KVYDSNNV
+4803 KVYDSNSV
-4811 TNSTL
+4811 TNSSL

-4825 NETTIDSSLLNFTFN
+4825 NESSIDNSLLNFTFN
-4840 GDTSALNAGTYTI
+4840 GNSNAKDAGIYTVV
-4853 IANGLNSD
+4853 ASGLDSN
-4861 NYNITYINGELYV
+4861 NYNITYVNGELHI
-4874 SKADLI
+4874 SKADLT

-4895 TGGYSVVYSGF
+4895 SGGYSVSYSGF
-4906 VGNENQSVLNGNLDF
+4906 VGNENESLLNGSLIF
-4921 GGNSKNAINSGTY
+4921 GGNSQSAINAGTY
-4934 TITPSGYSSNNYNIS
+4934 TVIPSGYNSNNYNIT
-4949 YIDSNL
+4949 YVNSNL

-4966 NDDSKVYSGTNQSSS
+4966 NDDSKEYNGLNQTSS
-4981 TGVIYKVDGK
+4981 TGVLYQVDGK
-4991 VGTGLY
+4991 IGTGLY
-4997 GNDSLGGWSLS
+4997 GNDTLGGWSLS
-5008 YDGNVYVK
+5008 YNGNSSAK

-5021 IISVNGVSSNSNY
+5021 IISINGLSNNSNY
-5034 EIIGTNDGHFVI
+5034 EIVGTNKGHFVI
-5046 TPKTLTIRA
+5046 TPKTLIISA

-5067 TGGYSVVYSGF
+5067 SGGYSVSYSGF

-5083 RNNLGGTLAFV
+5083 KNNLNGTLAFV
-5094 GDSQNAINAGTYTIT
+5094 GDSQNAINAGNYSIT
-5109 PVGLSSNNYTISFID
+5109 PVGLNSNNYDITFID
-5124 GNLNIDKAKV
+5124 GSLTIDKAKV
-5134 AVSVNNDQTIYNG
+5134 RVSANNDNTIYNG
-5147 MGQTSSA
+5147 IGQTSSK
-5154 GVVYQVDGKAGTG
+5154 GVVYQVDGKIGTG
-5167 LYGNDTLGGWNL
+5167 LYGNDTLAGWNL
-5179 SYDGNVNAK
+5179 TYNGNNDVK
-5188 DAGIYDIKVNGVS
+5188 DAGVYDIKISGTS

-5208 VRFKDGKFTINK
+5208 VSFNDGKFTINK

-5226 VDDKTMMYKKDIYN
+5226 ADDKTMMYKKDIYN
-5240 GGYSVSYDGFV
+5240 LGYSVSYDGFV
-5251 NGETNLVLAG
+5251 NGETNSVLSG
-5261 NLNYIGDSKT
+5261 NLNFTGDSKN
-5271 AINVG
+5271 AINAG
-5276 EYTIK
+5276 DYTIK
-5281 TSGLN
+5281 ASGLN

-5299 KITPAELDVV
+5299 KITPAELDVI
-5309 VSSVNTIYNGGTIF
+5309 VSSVNTVYNGGTIF
-5323 TQSGGATVTLS
+5323 KQSGGATVTLS
-5334 NGGGAAYDNI
+5334 NGGGSAYDNI
-5344 DTFIYQHHNKNVG
+5344 DTFIYQHHNKDVG
-5357 TYSGV
+5357 IYNGV

-5383 TIEKADLV
+5383 TITKADLV
-5391 IKADNKEKYRDGKV
+5391 IKADSKEKYRDGKI
-5405 FSGSYSVNYKGLQGN
+5405 FNGSYSATYNGLQGN

-5427 NGNIHYVGNAINAIN
+5427 NGNINYIGNALNAVN

-5453 NLSSHNYNLIFESGL
+5453 SLSSHNYNLIFESGL

-5474 IEVWMDSI
+5474 IEPWMDSI
-5482 ISSIKNGSATE
+5482 ISSIRNGSATI
-5493 NKAMSFDMPLEK
+5493 NKSTSFNMPLER
-5505 SSTRLMSMSEGVET
+5505 STTRLMSMSEGIKT
-5519 VVVDLQTIKKS
+5519 VVVDLQTIKKV
-5530 SKGLNDIRI
+5530 SKDLKEIKI
-5539 PLGRNSKIDLVDGG
+5539 PLGRNSKIDLVNGG

-5578 RDILDSR
+5578 KDILDTK

>member
-125 RDITNENFLSGNYIF
+125 RDITNENFLSGNYVF
-140 EGSSKS
+140 EGSSSS

-206 GTYNSLVSNKGLIQA
+206 GTYNSLVQNSGLIQA

-269 GTIDATQIFAG
+269 GTIEASEIYAG
-280 SINDLKTNIKNS
+280 SIKDEKTTIKS
-292 AILKADFVE
+292 TATLKADFVE
-301 TSGKTLNIENGA
+301 TSGKTLSVENGA
-313 TIKAKKWLIDPVDV
+313 TIQAKHWLIDPLDV
-327 TIDNGTGALG
+327 TIDSGSGSIG
-337 GSNVGA
+337 GETVGA
-343 SIIAN
+343 SVIQS
-348 ALNSGTDITIQAT
+348 ALLSGRVTIQA
-361 NNIYVKQGFSW
+361 NRDIFVN
-372 TQSNLELDAGNS
+372 SNLTWSTN
-384 IYINSILD
+384 ILD
-392 ASGTAGL
+392 LHAGLDDNTGSIFVNAIMNASGSAGLDLKYGADGTIRTKMAANEDLFNPNSTVTGSPTAG
-399 SLKYNAVNGKFYTQ
+399 FT
-413 MNADKNG
+413 
-420 RFDPLDG
+420 
-427 TRNNGGE
+427 
-434 GFAGKI
+434 GKI
-440 NFSGSGGVKINGETY
+440 NFSGSGEVWINGDEY
-455 TAITNSAEFKALTN
+455 TAVNSLVEFRAMNANGNYFLGSDFAL
-469 ASGKYYLAND
+469 G
-479 FGLTTGWT
+479 TGWT
-487 SLGTLSG
+487 ALASFSG
-494 TIEGFGHVISGLG
+494 NLEGFGHILTLT
-507 STTQGLFQNINGGLI
+507 STTNGLFTDITGNI
-522 RNMGLHG
+522 RNMGLSGTING
-529 SINSTTSNIG
+529 SSNTIG
-539 FYAGNL
+539 YFGGTLNGNA
-545 YGNGKLE
+545 KLE
-552 NIYADGTIKG
+552 NVYASG
-562 ANDVGGL
+562 AITGKDYVGGLIGQMSGNSQIIHSYKSGQVNASGNYAGGL
-569 VANIYDNAQ
+569 VASMAETSSVKNSYVWSDVKANN
-578 IIHSFKSGR
+578 F
-587 VDATGSNAGGIASKI
+587 AGGFVSYMADSSKI
-602 YGNSRIY
+602 Y
-609 DTYTWSDVSA
+609 D
-619 YKSAGGF
+619 
-626 ASALYGTAQ
+626 
-635 IHNSKVNGNIVE
+635 SKVGGNLVS
-647 TIDKAYAGNSEPRGA
+647 TINQAYTGNTEPRAAGFVSWVNGA
-662 GFISTISA
+662 GVVID
-670 GTLVENSH
+670 NSH
-678 VYIKNVKSGRA
+678 TYITNVNGGRV
-689 TGGFVGYLNGGTIT
+689 TGGFVGYLQDGTIT
-703 NSSSSANVE
+703 DSSTSANVN
-712 GGNNTAAYWIGGFAG
+712 GANNTNAYWIGGFAG
-727 YVDNNS
+727 YVGGDGT
-733 VLKGNISRGN
+733 LKGNTASGN
-743 VKGYNTSVGGFA
+743 VKGFNTQVGGIA
-755 GFVSGGTNFEDN
+755 GFVHGSSTFENN
-767 HYLPQNIGTTISPN
+767 HYLPTTTGTLANPN
-781 VSGTNNVGGL
+781 VQGTAQIGGL
-791 IGHSIG
+791 IGNAGAGLVIKD
-797 TLTISNS
+797 S
-804 SAQGVISST
+804 SARGYIKGTGAGVGGLVGQTAGVIT
-813 GIGTGGLIGYSN
+813 
-825 ITNINNSWFGD
+825 INDSWFGD
-836 FELDS
+836 FELVDGK
-841 NNRLQFDALGK
+841 LQFIDNK
-852 PIKSLNINSKIYSN
+852 PKLLATTNITSEVYST
-866 NYGVGGYI
+866 NYGVGGFI
-874 GWANNDTSINGA
+874 GWLNGTATINGGYISA
-886 YLSVDTIYGL
+886 KQIYGL
-896 RSVGGLVGE
+896 RSTGGFVGESSGATTGLV
-905 TAANTSLYVKKGIE
+905 LDKG
-919 TSTENLSN
+919 TENS
-927 KLGYIYV
+927 YIYIKDAIYV
-934 KTDIHGLNNSVGRVG
+934 SNSIGRVG
-949 GISGLVWDNFE
+949 GVAGYINAGVSIKNLNL
-960 ISDTNIDINRIYSIG
+960 DINSIYSTG
-975 NHQHVAGLVGYKYR
+975 NFQHTAGLVGWKAGTTGD
-989 NIGNVKVENVNL
+989 IVVENVNL
-1001 TLRNDLKGGQYLG
+1001 TLHENLKGGQYLG
-1014 GLFGQIAGGNV
+1014 GLFGQIASGNV

-1128 AGFIGNNANN
+1128 AGFIGNSANN
-1138 ASYVGGLIGYANSIY
+1138 ASYVGGLIGYANSSY
-1153 EVQNS
+1153 EVENS
-1158 EVLVG
+1158 EVVVG

-1173 LFGYVVGA
+1173 LFGYVAGA

-1188 TIDTILGSSS
+1188 TVDNITGSSY

-1218 VNANQI
+1218 VNAKQI

-1274 NTLTIKNAE
+1274 NALTIKNAKVIAE
-1283 VAATNIY
+1283 NIY
-1290 NSNASAR
+1290 NSNTSAR
-1297 HVGGLVGY
+1297 YIGGLVGY
-1305 HNSTNQFV
+1305 HNSTAQYII
-1313 VSDVKVITSGAIG
+1313 SDVEVTTSGAIG
-1326 IKASHDIGGLIGLTK
+1326 IKGYLDIGGLIG
-1341 TTHAANSIK
+1341 TTNTTNANNSIT
-1350 NAYVV
+1350 NAYVN
-1355 SRVEGT
+1355 SRLEGG
-1361 FIGGLIGRFENNNA
+1361 FLGGLIGRGA
-1375 NTNTV
+1375 NSATAKTV
-1380 INSVYYQG
+1380 IDSVYFKGDIVARNY
-1388 TLKANGY
+1388 Y
-1395 ANGGLVGYAYS
+1395 IGGLVGEGYS
-1406 NPSFTVSNAWV
+1406 SPTYIVNNAWV
-1417 GNYDFV
+1417 GNYTFV
-1423 LDASTNSIISATKN
+1423 IDSSTNSITSATANAENHLFTFPNVN
-1437 SQNHSFDL
+1437 S
-1445 TVATY
+1445 Y
-1450 WIGGMFGEVGA
+1450 IGGMFGEVGA
-1461 LTVTNSGVNLKGS
+1461 LTLTNAGVNLKGS
-1474 LNGTYAVGGVAG
+1474 LYGTHSVGGVAG
-1486 RVNGDFV
+1486 NVNGNFV
-1493 ASNVKVTLEND
+1493 AQNVQVNIEND

-1530 NNGSAAISNV
+1530 RNGSATINDV
-1540 VINARDFYGVNSGAR
+1540 VINARDFYGINSSR

-1568 GFTIEDVKVNL
+1568 GFTIEDVEINL
-1579 REIKGSNFLG
+1579 NQIKGSNYLG
-1589 GLIGRS
+1589 GLIGSSR
-1595 QENAQVTNS
+1595 ENTQATNS

-1621 YAGGFISNIHNNSTL
+1621 YAGGFISYIHNNSTL
-1636 LIENSLYEGSIIG
+1636 LIENSSFEGSIIG
-1649 SDGYYGGLVGNSGNL
+1649 SVGYYGGLVGNSGNL
-1664 TVKNTSVGKSAN
+1664 IVKNTSVGKSTN

-1695 TLEKVTVNFA
+1695 TLEKVTVNF
-1705 DITGTSYRVGG
+1705 DEIVGNSYQVGG
-1716 SVGYITGA
+1716 VAGYVTGV
-1724 FKADETTVNINK
+1724 FKADEITVNVGK
-1736 IQGQYDVAGLVGRA
+1736 IQGTYNVGGLVGRA
-1750 NNTTHIGMES
+1750 RSTTHIGTNEDYN
-1760 ASSFG
+1760 FG
-1765 VRVNTQ
+1765 AKVNTN

-1782 LGGLVGYANGQVA
+1782 LGGLVGYADGEVF
-1795 IKNSDVVATTQ
+1795 IKNSDVVATIQ
-1806 IRANSGNYVGGLVGF
+1806 IKANSGNYVGGLVGF

-2026 LVGKTSGGVVKITN
+2026 LIGKTSGGVVKITN
-2040 TDVEVDNIF
+2040 TDVEVDNIL
-2049 ALNGRVAGGLIGY
+2049 ALNGRVAGGLIAW

-2075 VNFTKIEARNN
+2075 VNFTKIEAKNN
-2086 SVAGLIAIDG
+2086 SVAGLIAVDS

-2102 SIKNVSV
+2102 SIKNVTV
-2109 NGDIVST
+2109 NGDLSIT
-2116 AGGTYI
+2116 ASGAYV
-2122 AGFIGNANGSY
+2122 AGFVGNANGSY
-2133 KVEDSHFEGKLLGNN
+2133 KVEDSHFEGKLLGNI
-2148 SSSGG
+2148 STSGG

-2215 AYMPANS
+2215 AYMPTNS

-2339 GGIAGWVNNIF
+2339 GGIAGLVHNNFI
-2350 TAENVSVI
+2350 ANNVSVI
-2358 GGGNIEAANYASGV
+2358 GGGNIEAAQIAGGFV
-2372 VARANNFTASNLV
+2372 GQANNNFDATNSTVVVGKITSSGYDTGGLVGAAMNNLNI
-2385 VDLGNITATGTDSA
+2385 DGATITATE
-2399 GVITQVAG
+2399 I
-2407 IVNINGADIKATLI
+2407 
-2421 SSGTTTASGAVGVV
+2421 SGTTYTGGVVGYSGINSGSANIKNVTVNALVKGTYAVGGIIGHQ
-2435 NASGTH
+2435 NGA
-2441 TLNNIKV
+2441 N
-2448 EVGEIRATY
+2448 
-2457 PVSGILNQQNHSS
+2457 GILNIQNAR
-2470 SVVNITNSSFSGKLN
+2470 FSGKVE
-2485 QTGNNASYGSG
+2485 QTSNNASHGAG
-2496 GIVGTSSGTLNISDS
+2496 GLVGTGLGTLNISDS
-2511 FVGEFDIDGNPVA
+2511 FVGEFDINGTPLAQVNL
-2524 IPTTEIISVGQNL
+2524 TTELISVGQNL

-2568 VVGKVAGTVE
+2568 VVGKAASTNA

-2608 NISNEIL
+2608 NISNEVL
-2615 DGVNVS
+2615 DGVNVT

-2631 GQMTTSGTITNST
+2631 GQLVSSGTITNST

-2672 VLDHE
+2672 VLNHE
-2677 HLKGNNYVGG
+2677 KLQGNNYVGG
-2687 VVGFTNKPITLSG
+2687 IVGFTNKPISLSG

-2759 VNGNAQVGGLVG
+2759 VNANAQVGGLVG

-2782 YSIGKVTG
+2782 YSVGKVTG
-2790 VDSTTTRGLI
+2790 TDSTTTRGLI
-2800 GQGTKAATNSFYLY
+2800 GQATKAPVNSFYLY
-2814 EGNESLVQDT
+2814 DGNESLVQDT
-2824 ANVAKKENELKNGD
+2824 ANVAKKANELQNGD
-2838 ILKSMGWDIVIDET
+2838 ILKALGWDIIIDET
-2852 LPVKLFPQLRW
+2852 LPVKLYPQLRW
-2863 TCTGGVDFCATK
+2863 TCTGGADFCKGA
-2875 TPQTGT
+2875 TPQAGT

-2896 LNDKTYTYDKIDRL
+2896 LNDKTATYDKEDKL
-2910 PSAWN
+2910 QNAWN
-2915 FDVSNGKLTV
+2915 FDVANGKLIV
-2925 VTDSNSVLDISSW
+2925 VSDSNSVLDISSW

-2945 FVDSLGN
+2945 FVDSLGI

-2999 VTANDYTK
+2999 VTANNYTK
-3007 TYDGVAFTGG
+3007 TYDGQTFVGG

-3027 IGDGLYTG
+3027 GDSGLYAG

-3045 GDSQGQKDVGIGEFE
+3045 GESQGQKDVGVGEFA
-3060 ISPSGL
+3060 ITPSGL
-3066 YSTTGNYN
+3066 YSTTGNY
-3074 VVFVEGKLIINKA
+3074 VVSFEDGKLTINKA
-3087 ELHVRADDASK
+3087 ELHVRADDAVK
-3098 TYDGKVYDKSQE
+3098 TYDGLAYNKAQE
-3110 HAIYSGFVGNEDLS
+3110 HATYSGFVASEDETILGGALS
-3124 TSGISGNLTY
+3124 YTYSKDGVDCTISG
-3134 TYTKNGDTGHPN
+3134 
-3146 YGKNCEDKGGCINAG
+3146 CVNAG
-3161 TYDIS
+3161 VYDIA
-3166 LGGLSS
+3166 LGGLVS
-3172 NGNYVIVYDDA
+3172 NGNYTIVYDTA
-3183 QLTIKKANL
+3183 ELIVNKANL

-3197 DKIFQYVTGGGY
+3197 NVVFKYDTKADGTGTADDYFGY
-3209 DGYDGKD
+3209 DGSGYT
-3216 NYSFKASGFVNGE
+3216 YKATGFVNGE
-3229 DKSVLQFNSDLNQH
+3229 TVADL
-3243 FKVTNHGIEY
+3243 
-3253 TAHKDSNGDKPFN
+3253 DSLISYDVERNGTKYNYHLTGEENDRPFY
-3266 SGGYLVEVEGV
+3266 SGGYLITPTAT
-3277 NSENYNITYTP
+3277 SSNYEITFLN
-3288 GHLIISPNPVL
+3288 GHLIISPNPIL
-3299 LKAQD
+3299 LEAQN
-3304 KVVSYNGKYYT
+3304 VTTTYNGSNHADKFIVNQYNASNSLVNTFDSTDELKIT
-3315 VSDFVAKHFNA
+3315 VLDLDGGSHDFKFGFDSASQTAQNA
-3326 NEIQQGADYT
+3326 GVYNIVLEDSENKLVRGDYGNEKETAHIFTESYT
-3336 GSNNYTMNFIDSNT
+3336 GSLWVLKDSSDRT
-3350 GENLSFSW
+3350 I
-3358 EFDGAAVGAKDV
+3358 A
-3370 KFDNGNIVG
+3370 
-3379 YEIGF
+3379 
-3384 KSTGLIRGNYDAN
+3384 
-3397 GDFVVDPNNGNF
+3397 
-3409 YVKQDGSGNNI
+3409 
-3420 VDVFFAPGMLII
+3420 DVFFTNGGLVI
-3432 NKADLTVEVNNEERT
+3432 NRLQLTAEVNNETKTYNGANQNYNALNDITYNFGNPLAINIQNELDSLGAGTFIYTQNGTVVNPKDAGLYAVDLDSSYFTSNGSFNSANYDITLLDGSLTIKKADLTVDVNDVT
-3447 YNGVNQNYN
+3447 
-3456 AQNDLTYNHGNPLNQ
+3456 
-3471 ELLDELISL
+3471 
-3480 GNGSFTFKQGSNIVD
+3480 
-3495 PKNAGLYSVNLDSSF
+3495 
-3510 FTTNSDFNLSNY
+3510 
-3522 DITIL
+3522 
-3527 DGSLKINKA
+3527 KI
-3536 DLTVKADDLSKT
+3536 
-3548 YDGSLFHN
+3548 YDGTLYHD
-3556 GNGVSYVNGLQGS
+3556 GAGVTYLSGLQGS
-3569 DTYNG
+3569 DTYASV
-3574 IIKGDLIYSGNSQ
+3574 IKGSLIYGGNSQ
-3587 NAKNVGDYIITA
+3587 NAKNVGNYTITA
-3599 TGYTADNYN
+3599 SGYTADNYN
-3608 IIFQDGILN
+3608 IIFQDGNLVIN
-3617 ITPATLVVKANDD
+3617 PATLTVTAKDD
-3630 NKVYDSLAYS
+3630 SKTYNSLAYS
-3640 GGKGVTFSGFV
+3640 GGNGVTYSGFV
-3651 GDDNFTNS
+3651 GDDTFANA
-3659 LNILGL
+3659 LNVSALTYG
-3665 NYNSGSSN
+3665 GSSQ
-3673 GAIKSGTYTITPSGL
+3673 GAVNANNYAITPSGIV
-3688 TANNGNYIFDYQNGE
+3688 ANHGNY
-3703 LIVSKANLIV
+3703 LITYVDGNLEVKKAALIV
-3713 KADSHHVTYDG
+3713 KADNHHIAYNGQSHNNVAEHSVTF
-3724 KAHNKAS
+3724 
-3731 EHTVTYIG
+3731 VG
-3739 FVGNEGVSVLD
+3739 FVGSEDVNSLG
-3750 GTLDFDY
+3750 GTLGFTFIGDD
-3757 SGTDTNIINAG
+3757 SSVTNAG
-3768 VYTILPKGYSSSN
+3768 IYSITPNGYISSN
-3781 YDISYETGVLDIDK
+3781 YDISYETGILDIDK
-3795 VSVLVKAN
+3795 VKLIVTSNSAN
-3803 NDNVDYKGLEYK
+3803 ETYKGDY
-3815 YEDTNKTG
+3815 YTAG
-3823 LTYSGFVNGEDETNS
+3823 YGVSYSGFVNGEDETNS
-3838 LVNVLGLTFDLH
+3838 LVSTTGLSYDLH
-3850 GAKNAG
+3850 GARNTG
-3856 TYSITPSG
+3856 TYAITPSG
-3864 IDAINY
+3864 INATNY
-3870 DFIYEDGILT
+3870 YFEYVDGTLT
-3880 INKAQLTATANDDSK
+3880 INKATLNAKANNDTRDYNATAY
-3895 TYDAQ
+3895 T
-3900 AYIGGAGYTL
+3900 GGAGYTL
-3910 SGFVGDDISNQNGVI
+3910 SGFVGDDILNQNSVI
-3925 IDSDNLVYSG
+3925 VNDDNLVYSG

-3947 IKISGLSSEN
+3947 ISISGLSSEN
-3957 YDFAYLDGSLT
+3957 YEFNYSDASLT
-3968 TNKAQIT
+3968 TNKAQII

-4014 DNSGITYSG
+4014 DNSGFVYG
-4023 NSFDSI
+4023 GDSFNSI

-4043 TNYEF
+4043 KNYEF
-4048 IYENGIL
+4048 IYENGTL
-4055 QTSKADLVVKAKD
+4055 QTSKADLIVKAKD
-4068 GVETYSGN
+4068 GVEIYSGN

-4084 DFNGFIG
+4084 DFNGFKG
-4091 SDSESVLNG
+4091 NDSETILNG

-4105 VNNAINAGTYTITPS
+4105 LNNAINAGTYKITPS
-4120 GYTSNN
+4120 GYTSDN
-4126 YNISFEN
+4126 YNIRFEDGN
-4133 GELTINKAQLT
+4133 LTINKAQLT

-4210 ANYDFIYEDGN
+4210 ANYDFIYETGTLN
-4221 LIIDKAVVTIKA
+4221 INKATVVIKA
-4233 DNTSKTYDGKTY
+4233 DDVSKTYNGKTY
-4245 TNDDRKFTAIY
+4245 LDDGVKFTT
-4256 SGLQGSETAS
+4256 SFVGLQGAESAS
-4266 GLGLNTNISF
+4266 GLGLINSVVYS
-4276 LGDATNAINAGTYD
+4276 GDATTNVNAGIYD
-4290 IDVSHADT
+4290 IEVSLADT
-4298 LNYTFIS
+4298 QNYTFVADI
-4305 DTQKGTLTINK
+4305 TNGQLTINK
-4316 AKVIVSA
+4316 ATLTVTA
-4323 NSQTKEYDATTYSG
+4323 NNQTKEYDANVYSG
-4337 GNGVQY
+4337 GNGVTY
-4343 SGFVNGEN
+4343 SGFVNGETVSN
-4351 ETIAGLTGLN
+4351 LT
-4361 FIGNSQNAIN
+4361 NSTVTYMGDSQSAKN
-4371 VGEYNI
+4371 VGSYTI
-4377 SPNGISASNYDFVY
+4377 TPSGVTADNYDFVY
-4391 VDGTLKITP
+4391 VDGILKVIP
-4400 AQLTITADSKSKKY
+4400 AELTITADSKAKKY
-4414 DGAIYNGGYSYKV
+4414 DTNPYNGGYTYSV
-4427 EGLKGSDT
+4427 DGLKGSDS

-4440 KSYFIVKGNEL
+4440 KAYYIVKGNEL
-4451 YTESNAPNNAGV
+4451 YTETDAPSNAGV
-4463 YLIKIDG
+4463 YTIRLSG
-4470 LENQNYNINYVD
+4470 VENSNYNITFVD

-4487 GNNPLVITATDVTKV
+4487 GNNPLVITATDVTKT
-4502 YDGENHIFSIDFSNP
+4502 YDGQNYIFTVDFSNP
-4517 NNFSAVGWQE
+4517 TGFSAVGWQGS
-4527 NDSWTSLGEYLNNDT
+4527 DSWDALGKYINNDT
-4542 SNTKLNNFNMK
+4542 TQSKEQDFSMT
-4553 FVIKDNG
+4553 FVIKKDG
-4560 QVVLTN
+4560 TVITEY
-4566 WKNAGEYEV
+4566 KNAGEYEI
-4575 NLEATSGFVMGDWDA
+4575 NLEATAGFVLGDWDSVN
-4590 TGTTFTPNANGSVML
+4590 PNQFNVDVNGSVML
-4605 SGDYEIHFAPGV
+4605 SGDYEIYFAPG
-4617 LKINKAELDIRVN
+4617 LLNIDKKSLDITVN
-4630 NDNFIYTGQ
+4630 NDNFTYNGQ
-4639 EYKGNGN
+4639 EYIGNGN
-4646 NSLSANGFVV
+4646 SSLSSNGFIA
-4656 GENFSNL
+4656 GEDFSNL
-4663 QGDINFTFNGNSYA
+4663 IGNANFTFNGNSSA
-4677 KNAGIY
+4677 KNAGTYSMEVDGFSSNNY
-4683 DIQVDGLYSDNYNLH
+4683 DIHYYD
-4698 FYGGTL
+4698 GTL
-4704 VIDKAKLNVSV
+4704 VIDKAKLNVNV
-4715 QNDNKEY
+4715 QNDIQEY
-4722 DANAY
+4722 DSNAY
-4727 YGGSIVVSGYVNGE
+4727 NGGSIVVSGFVNGE
-4741 NINNINQ
+4741 TINNINQ

-4756 SQGAINVGE
+4756 SQGAINAGE
-4765 YNIYASGLES
+4765 YHIYANGLES
-4775 YNYDFIYNK
+4775 DNYDFIYNQ
-4784 DAKLIVNKA
+4784 DAKLIINKA
-4793 ELSVKVDNKS
+4793 NLSVKVDDKS

-4997 GNDSLGGWSLS
+4997 GNDTLGGWSLS
-5008 YDGNVYVK
+5008 YDGNVDVK

-5067 TGGYSVVYSGF
+5067 TNGYSVSYNGF

-5154 GVVYQVDGKAGTG
+5154 GVVYQVDGKVGTG
-5167 LYGNDTLGGWNL
+5167 LYGNDILGGWNL

-5188 DAGIYDIKVNGVS
+5188 DAGVYDIKVNGVS

-5208 VRFKDGKFTINK
+5208 ISFKDGKFTINK

-5226 VDDKTMMYKKDIYN
+5226 ADDKTMMYKKDNYT
-5240 GGYSVSYDGFV
+5240 GGYSVTYDGFV
-5251 NGETNLVLAG
+5251 NGETNLVLSG
-5261 NLNYIGDSKT
+5261 NLNFAGDSKT
-5271 AINVG
+5271 AINAG
-5276 EYTIK
+5276 DYTIK
-5281 TSGLN
+5281 ASGLN

-5299 KITPAELDVV
+5299 RITPAELDVV

-5323 TQSGGATVTLS
+5323 KQSGGATVTLT
-5334 NGGGAAYDNI
+5334 NGGGNAYDNL

>member
-1 MKKKI
+1 MRKNI
-6 YIIIL
+6 YFVIL
-11 FLIINISTLYAAP
+11 SLIINISTLYAAP

-337 GSNVGA
+337 GSSVGA

-361 NNIYVKQGFSW
+361 NNIYVNQGFSW
-372 TQSNLELDAGNS
+372 TQSNLELDALNS
-384 IYINSILD
+384 IYINSVLNG
-392 ASGTAGL
+392 SGTAGL

-455 TAITNSAEFKALTN
+455 TAITNSAEFKALIN

-479 FGLTTGWT
+479 IVLSTGWIN
-487 SLGTLSG
+487 LGTLTGS
-494 TIEGFGHVISGLG
+494 IEGFGHLITGLG
-507 STTQGLFQNINGGLI
+507 STTQGLFQNINGGKI
-522 RNMGLHG
+522 TNMGLNG
-529 SINSTTSNIG
+529 TISGNSSNIG
-539 FYAGNL
+539 FYAGHL
-545 YGNGKLE
+545 YGNGKLD
-552 NIYADGTIKG
+552 NVYASGSIKG
-562 ANDVGGL
+562 TNDVGGL

-662 GFISTISA
+662 GFISTISS
-670 GTLVENSH
+670 GTLIDNSH
-678 VYIKNVKSGRA
+678 VYITNIKSGRDI
-689 TGGFVGYLNGGTIT
+689 GGFVGYLNGGTIT

-1105 LIGHDSS
+1105 LIGNDSS

-1128 AGFIGNNANN
+1128 AGFIGNSANN
-1138 ASYVGGLIGYANSIY
+1138 ASYVGGLIGYANSSY
-1153 EVQNS
+1153 EVENS
-1158 EVLVG
+1158 EVVVG

-1173 LFGYVVGA
+1173 LFGYVAGA

-1188 TIDTILGSSS
+1188 TVDNITGSSY

-1218 VNANQI
+1218 VNAKQI

-1255 GTSHTGNNGATGGL
+1255 GTSHTGSNGATGGL

-1504 IYATSVYTTSST
+1504 IYATSVYTTSNT
-1516 YAYDSFVGGLVGWL
+1516 NTFYYDSFVGGLVGYST
-1530 NNGSAAISNV
+1530 NGSATISNV
-1540 VINARDFYGVNSGAR
+1540 EINARDIYAVNSGAR
-1555 SIGGLIGR
+1555 SVGGLIGR

-1568 GFTIEDVKVNL
+1568 GFTIEDVEINL
-1579 REIKGSNFLG
+1579 NQIKGSNYLG
-1589 GLIGRS
+1589 GLIGSSR
-1595 QENAQVTNS
+1595 ENTQATNS

-1613 NGIVASGN
+1613 NGIVVSGN
-1621 YAGGFISNIHNNSTL
+1621 YAGGFISYIHNNSSLT
-1636 LIENSLYEGSIIG
+1636 IENSLYEGSIIG
-1649 SDGYYGGLVGNSGNL
+1649 ANGDYGGLVGNSGNL
-1664 TVKNTSVGKSAN
+1664 IVKNTVVGKTDQSN

-1681 YYLGGVVGDVSGAL
+1681 SYLGGVVGDVSRTL

-1705 DITGTSYRVGG
+1705 EILGTSYRVGG
-1716 SVGYITGA
+1716 VAGYLTA
-1724 FKADETTVNINK
+1724 ALKVDETTVNINK
-1736 IQGQYDVAGLVGRA
+1736 IQGQYDVGGLVGRA
-1750 NNTTHIGMES
+1750 NNTTHIGTNTS
-1760 ASSFG
+1760 LTFG
-1765 VRVNTQ
+1765 AKVNTS
-1771 EIIATANANHG
+1771 EIIATANANNG

-1795 IKNSDVVATTQ
+1795 IKNSDVFATIQ
-1806 IRANSGNYVGGLVGF
+1806 IKANSGNYVGGLVGF

-1832 ASVTSALIYGGQGV
+1832 ASVTSALIYGGTGV
-1846 GGFLGYAYN
+1846 GGLLGYANN
-1855 TGGTRTISN
+1855 TGGTRTIAN

-1869 TLVEGTGN
+1869 NLVHGTGN

-1882 IGNSAGAIAV
+1882 IGNSSGAIAV

-1910 GLIGTLYSITNLNNV
+1910 GLVGTLHSITNLTNV
-1925 YAGNFTISKNAD
+1925 YAGNFIITKNAD

-1954 SQNSSYV
+1954 SGNSSYV
-1961 GGAVGYTSSAL
+1961 GGAIGYTSSAL
-1972 NANNVEINFDS
+1972 TANNVEVNFDS
-1983 ISGNQYVGGFVGE
+1983 ISGYRYIGGFIGE
-1996 TRGAFTANGVKVTI
+1996 IRGAITANNVNVKI
-2010 NGNITATN
+2010 NGNITATE

-2026 LVGKTSGGVVKITN
+2026 LIGKSSGGAIKITN
-2040 TDVEVDNIF
+2040 TDVEFDNIF
-2049 ALNGRVAGGLIGY
+2049 ALNGRVAGGLIGW
-2062 QSGNYLVELENIN
+2062 QSGNYIVELENIN
-2075 VNFTKIEARNN
+2075 VNFTKIEAKNN
-2086 SVAGLIAIDG
+2086 SVAGLIAVDS

-2102 SIKNVSV
+2102 SIKNVIV
-2109 NGDIVST
+2109 NGDLSLT
-2116 AGGTYI
+2116 AAGAYVGGFV
-2122 AGFIGNANGSY
+2122 GLGRSY
-2133 KVEDSHFEGKLLGNN
+2133 KVENSHFEGKLLGNIN
-2148 SSSGG
+2148 TSGG
-2153 LFGKVT
+2153 LFGEVV
-2159 NLDVKDSSVKI
+2159 NLDVKNSSVKL
-2170 TSNITGTSYLGGLV
+2170 TGNITGTYYLGGLA
-2184 GEAHGTIYK
+2184 GYTTGTIFK
-2193 VTNSTFEFLDILGT
+2193 VENSDFEFADILGT
-2207 SSYIGGLF
+2207 STFVGGLVG
-2215 AYMPANS
+2215 YMSGNA

-2228 VSVKGGTV
+2228 VNVSGGTV
-2236 QGTQLVGGLIGYTNT
+2236 QGTYYVGGLIAYTNS

-2256 KILNTDVELTAVKAT
+2256 KILNTDVELTAVKST
-2271 TLTTSYGTGGFVGH
+2271 TLSTNYGTGGFVGH
-2285 NYYTDQAYLVENSSF
+2285 NYYTEQAYLVENSSF
-2300 KGDVIGG
+2300 KGDVSGG
-2307 EYVGGLFGYVGSVN
+2307 EYVGGLFGYVGN
-2321 VKDTTVETNLI
+2321 INLKDTRVETSSI

-2339 GGIAGWVNNIF
+2339 GGIAGLVHNNFI
-2350 TAENVSVI
+2350 ANNVSVI
-2358 GGGNIEAANYASGV
+2358 GGGNIEAATRTGGFAGY
-2372 VARANNFTASNLV
+2372 TAIFNATNV
-2385 VDLGNITATGTDSA
+2385 EVDLGSIKSVGTDTA
-2399 GVITQVAG
+2399 GLIGYGSGLFT
-2407 IVNINGADIKATLI
+2407 INGATIKVNEI
-2421 SSGTTTASGAVGVV
+2421 ISGTTTAGGVV
-2435 NASGTH
+2435 AYFTSTANNNTF
-2441 TLNNIKV
+2441 NNILV
-2448 EVGEIRATY
+2448 EVALLQGQY
-2457 PVSGILNQQNHSS
+2457 PVGGIIAYQQGANG
-2470 SVVNITNSSFSGKLN
+2470 VVYITNSSFSGKLN
-2485 QTGNNASYGSG
+2485 QTSNNASHGTG
-2496 GIVGTSSGTLNISDS
+2496 GIVGTAEGMLHIKDS
-2511 FVGEFDIDGNPVA
+2511 FVGEFEADGTPKA
-2524 IPTTEIISVGQNL
+2524 TPTTELISVGQNL

-2545 KGSLV
+2545 KGTLI

-2555 VKTLAS
+2555 VKTLTS

-2568 VVGKVAGTVE
+2568 VVGKAASTNV
-2578 KTMSG
+2578 KTMNG

-2631 GQMTTSGTITNST
+2631 GQMAASGTITNSI

-2677 HLKGNNYVGG
+2677 KLKGNNYVGG
-2687 VVGFTNKPITLSG
+2687 IVGFTNKPISLSG

-2705 VGVDFV
+2705 EGVDFV
-2711 GGFAGAVAS
+2711 GGFAGAIAS

-2736 NQVGGFAGQVNAGK
+2736 NQVGGFVGQLNAGS
-2750 LTNVYAVED
+2750 LINVYAVED
-2759 VNGNAQVGGLVG
+2759 VNANAQVGGLVG
-2771 YALGAFDVINS
+2771 YALGNFTITNS
-2782 YSIGKVTG
+2782 YSLGIVTG
-2790 VDSTTTRGLI
+2790 TDSSTTRGLV
-2800 GQGTKAATNSFYLY
+2800 GQATKAATNSFYLY
-2814 EGNESLVQDT
+2814 EGNEALATDSY
-2824 ANVAKKENELKNGD
+2824 NVSKKANELKNGD
-2838 ILKSMGWDIVIDET
+2838 ILKDMGWDIVIDET

-2863 TCTGGVDFCATK
+2863 TCTGSAEFCKGA
-2875 TPQTGT
+2875 TPQAGT

-2896 LNDKTYTYDKIDRL
+2896 LNDKNYTYDKTDKL
-2910 PSAWN
+2910 PTAWD
-2915 FDVSNGKLTV
+2915 FDVANGKLTV
-2925 VTDSNSVLDISSW
+2925 VTDNNSDLDISSW

-2976 MIDHRSTTTHTKGSL
+2976 MIDYRATTTHTTGSL
-2991 TITPAKVT
+2991 TITPASVT

-3007 TYDGVAFTGG
+3007 TYDGVVFTGG
-3017 AGVTYQVENK
+3017 AGVSYA
-3027 IGDGLYTG
+3027 GLYTG
-3035 DVLGGSLIYG
+3035 DVLGGTLTYG
-3045 GDSQGQKDVGIGEFE
+3045 GNSQGQKDVGAGEFV
-3060 ISPSGL
+3060 ITPSGL
-3066 YSTTGNYN
+3066 ISTSGNY
-3074 VVFVEGKLIINKA
+3074 VVSFANGKLIINPA
-3087 ELHVRADDASK
+3087 ELHVRADGAVK
-3098 TYDGKVYDKSQE
+3098 TYDGLAYNKAQE
-3110 HAIYSGFVGNEDLS
+3110 HATYSGFVNGETNSVLGGTLTYSYSKDGVDC
-3124 TSGISGNLTY
+3124 TISG
-3134 TYTKNGDTGHPN
+3134 
-3146 YGKNCEDKGGCINAG
+3146 CVNAG
-3161 TYDIS
+3161 VYDIA
-3166 LGGLSS
+3166 LDGLES
-3172 NGNYVIVYDDA
+3172 NGNYTIVYDTA
-3183 QLTIKKANL
+3183 ELIVNKANL

-3197 DKIFQYVTGGGY
+3197 NIVFKYDTKADGTGTAENYFGY
-3209 DGYDGKD
+3209 DGSGYT
-3216 NYSFKASGFVNGE
+3216 YKATGFVNGE
-3229 DKSVLQFNSDLNQH
+3229 TVADL
-3243 FKVTNHGIEY
+3243 
-3253 TAHKDSNGDKPFN
+3253 DSAISYDVERNGVSYNYHSTKNESDKPFY
-3266 SGGYLVEVEGV
+3266 SGGYLITPTAT
-3277 NSENYNITYTP
+3277 SSNYEITFLN
-3288 GHLIISPNPVL
+3288 GHLIISPNPIL
-3299 LKAQD
+3299 LEAQN
-3304 KVVSYNGKYYT
+3304 VTTTYNGSNHADKFKVNQYNASNSLVHTFDGTDELKITVLDLDGGSHDFNFGFDSASQTAQNAGVYT
-3315 VSDFVAKHFNA
+3315 IVLEDSENKLVRGDYGNTKDDAHIFTASD
-3326 NEIQQGADYT
+3326 T
-3336 GSNNYTMNFIDSNT
+3336 GS
-3350 GENLSFSW
+3350 LW
-3358 EFDGAAVGAKDV
+3358 VLK
-3370 KFDNGNIVG
+3370 
-3379 YEIGF
+3379 
-3384 KSTGLIRGNYDAN
+3384 
-3397 GDFVVDPNNGNF
+3397 
-3409 YVKQDGSGNNI
+3409 DGSDRTI
-3420 VDVFFAPGMLII
+3420 ADVFFSDGGLVI
-3432 NKADLTVEVNNEERT
+3432 NRLQLTAEVNNETKT

-3456 AQNDLTYNHGNPLNQ
+3456 ALTDITYNFGNTLASNIQ
-3471 ELLDELISL
+3471 DELNSL
-3480 GNGSFTFKQGSNIVD
+3480 GTGNFTYTQNGTTVN
-3495 PKNAGLYSVNLDSSF
+3495 PTNAGLYAVDLDPNYFSSNGTF
-3510 FTTNSDFNLSNY
+3510 NSANY
-3522 DITIL
+3522 DITLL
-3527 DGSLKINKA
+3527 DGSLTIQKA
-3536 DLTVKADDLSKT
+3536 DLTVNVNDVTKI
-3548 YDGSLFHN
+3548 YDGALYHD
-3556 GNGVSYVNGLQGS
+3556 GNGVSYDSGLQGS
-3569 DTYNG
+3569 DTYVSVING
-3574 IIKGDLIYSGNSQ
+3574 SLIYGGNSQ

-3608 IIFQDGILN
+3608 IIFQDGVLN
-3617 ITPATLVVKANDD
+3617 ITPATLIVKANDD
-3630 NKVYDSLAYS
+3630 NKVYNSLAYN
-3640 GGKGVTFSGFV
+3640 GGNGLTYSGFV
-3651 GDDNFTNS
+3651 GDDTFANS
-3659 LNILGL
+3659 LNVLGL

-3673 GAIKSGTYTITPSGL
+3673 GAINSGTYTITPSGL
-3688 TANNGNYIFDYQNGE
+3688 IANNGNYIFDYQNGE

-3739 FVGNEGVSVLD
+3739 FVGNEGVSVLY

-3768 VYTILPKGYSSSN
+3768 VYTILPKGYTADN

-3795 VSVLVKAN
+3795 VSVIVKAN
-3803 NDNVDYKGLEYK
+3803 NDNLTYKGSEYK
-3815 YEDTNKTG
+3815 YEDTNKNG
-3823 LTYSGFVNGEDETNS
+3823 VIYSGFVNGEDETNS
-3838 LVNVLGLTFDLH
+3838 LVDISGLTFDLH
-3850 GAKNAG
+3850 GARNTG
-3856 TYSITPSG
+3856 TYAITPSG

-3870 DFIYEDGILT
+3870 DFIYEDGALT
-3880 INKAQLTATANDDSK
+3880 ITKAQLIAKANDDIK

-3900 AYIGGAGYTL
+3900 AYLGGAGYTL
-3910 SGFVGDDISNQNGVI
+3910 SGFVGDDILNQNSVI
-3925 IDSDNLVYSG
+3925 VNDDNLVYSG

-3947 IKISGLSSEN
+3947 ISISGLSSEN
-3957 YDFAYLDGSLT
+3957 YEFNYSDASLT
-3968 TNKAQIT
+3968 TNKAQII

-3999 VNQLLGSDTLETIGI
+3999 VNQLLGSDTLVSIGL
-4014 DNSGITYSG
+4014 DDSGLVYSG
-4023 NSFDSI
+4023 NSFDSV
-4029 NSGIY
+4029 NSGVY

-4084 DFNGFIG
+4084 DFNGFKG
-4091 SDSESVLNG
+4091 SDDVTILNG
-4100 LISYS
+4100 LLSYNL
-4105 VNNAINAGTYTITPS
+4105 NNAKNAGTYAITPS
-4120 GYTSNN
+4120 GYTSDN

-4144 AKANDDNK
+4144 AKAKNDSK
-4152 TYDTLGY
+4152 TYDALGY

-4173 ENANIAGVIDSEII
+4173 ENSIVAGIIDNEII

-4210 ANYDFIYEDGN
+4210 ANYDFIYEDGS

-4245 TNDDRKFTAIY
+4245 TNDGTKFTATY

-4266 GLGLNTNISF
+4266 SLELNTNISF

-4400 AQLTITADSKSKKY
+4400 AQLIITSDSKSKKY
-4414 DGAIYNGGYSYKV
+4414 DGTIYNGGYSYKV

-4463 YLIKIDG
+4463 YLIKVDG

-4517 NNFSAVGWQE
+4517 NNFSAVGWQGI
-4527 NDSWTSLGEYLNNDT
+4527 DGWASLGEYLNNDT
-4542 SNTKLNNFNMK
+4542 SDITNKINDFNMK

-4566 WKNAGEYEV
+4566 WKNAGEYEI
-4575 NLEATSGFVMGDWDA
+4575 NLEATSGFVMGDWE
-4590 TGTTFTPNANGSVML
+4590 GITFKPDANGSVML

-4617 LKINKAELDIRVN
+4617 LKVNKAELDISVN
-4630 NDNFIYTGQ
+4630 NHKFTYDGK

-4646 NSLSANGFVV
+4646 NSLNANGFVA
-4656 GENFSNL
+4656 GEDFSNL
-4663 QGDINFTFNGNSYA
+4663 LGDINFTFNGNSYA
-4677 KNAGIY
+4677 KNAGTY
-4683 DIQVDGLYSDNYNLH
+4683 DVQADGLYSDNYNLH
-4698 FYGGTL
+4698 FYGGSL
-4704 VIDKAKLNVSV
+4704 VIDKAKLNVNV
-4715 QNDNKEY
+4715 QDDIQEY
-4722 DANAY
+4722 DSNAY
-4727 YGGSIVVSGYVNGE
+4727 NGGSIVVNGFVNGE
-4741 NINNINQ
+4741 TINNINQ
-4748 SNLVFTGD
+4748 SNLIFTGD
-4756 SQGAINVGE
+4756 SQGAINAGE
-4765 YNIYASGLES
+4765 YHIYANGLES
-4775 YNYDFIYNK
+4775 DNYDFIYNQ
-4784 DAKLIVNKA
+4784 DAKLIINKA
-4793 ELSVKVDNKS
+4793 NLSVKVDDKS
-4803 KVYDSNNV
+4803 KVYDSNSV

-4825 NETTIDSSLLNFTFN
+4825 NESSIDNSSLNFTFN
-4840 GDTSALNAGTYTI
+4840 GSSNVKDAGTYTI
-4853 IANGLNSD
+4853 IANGLNSN
-4861 NYNITYINGELYV
+4861 NYNITYVNGELHIY
-4874 SKADLI
+4874 KADLI

-4895 TGGYSVVYSGF
+4895 TGGYSVNYSGF
-4906 VGNENQSVLNGNLDF
+4906 VGNENESLLNGSLIF
-4921 GGNSKNAINSGTY
+4921 GGNSQSAINAGTY
-4934 TITPSGYSSNNYNIS
+4934 AVVPSGYNSNNYNIT
-4949 YIDSNL
+4949 YINSNL
-4955 IIEKAKVIISA
+4955 IIEKAKVTISA
-4966 NDDSKVYSGTNQSSS
+4966 NDDSKEYNGLNQTSS
-4981 TGVIYKVDGK
+4981 TGVVYQVDGK
-4991 VGTGLY
+4991 TGTGLY
-4997 GNDSLGGWSLS
+4997 GNDNLGGWSLI
-5008 YDGNVYVK
+5008 YNGNNSVK

-5021 IISVNGVSSNSNY
+5021 IVSVNGVSSNSNY

-5067 TGGYSVVYSGF
+5067 TNGYSVSYNGF

-5299 KITPAELDVV
+5299 KITPAELDIV

>member
-125 RDITNENFLSGNYIF
+125 RDITNENFLSGNYVF
-140 EGSSKS
+140 EGSSSS
-146 GILNQGKIISADS
+146 GILNQGKILVANN
-159 SLVALLGQNVINE
+159 SLVALLGQEVINE

-180 SVVLASGDR
+180 TIALASGDR

-195 GNSLTNLTIDK
+195 GNSLTSLTIDK
-206 GTYNSLVSNKGLIQA
+206 GTYNSLVSNRGLIEA
-221 DGSNVYLTSK
+221 DGSNVFLTSK
-231 ALDEII
+231 ALDEVI

-248 AKSIEEEK
+248 AKSILDEK
-256 GKVLLAGD
+256 GVVVLSGD
-264 NINVD
+264 SINVD
-269 GTIDATQIFAG
+269 GTIEASEIYAG
-280 SINDLKTNIKNS
+280 SIKDEKTTIKS
-292 AILKADFVE
+292 TATLKADFVE
-301 TSGKTLNIENGA
+301 TSGKTLSVENGA
-313 TIKAKKWLIDPVDV
+313 TIQAKHWLIDPLDV
-327 TIDNGTGALG
+327 TIDSGSGSIG
-337 GSNVGA
+337 GETVGA
-343 SIIAN
+343 SVIQS
-348 ALNSGTDITIQAT
+348 ALLSGRVTIQA
-361 NNIYVKQGFSW
+361 NRDIFVN
-372 TQSNLELDAGNS
+372 SNLTWSTN
-384 IYINSILD
+384 ILD
-392 ASGTAGL
+392 LHAGLDDNTGSIFVNAIMNASGSAGLDLKYGADGTIRTKMAANEDLFNPNSTVTGSPTAG
-399 SLKYNAVNGKFYTQ
+399 FT
-413 MNADKNG
+413 
-420 RFDPLDG
+420 
-427 TRNNGGE
+427 
-434 GFAGKI
+434 GKI
-440 NFSGSGGVKINGETY
+440 NFSGSGEVWINGDEY
-455 TAITNSAEFKALTN
+455 TAVNSLVEFRAMNANGNYFLGSDFAL
-469 ASGKYYLAND
+469 G
-479 FGLTTGWT
+479 TGWT
-487 SLGTLSG
+487 ALASFSG
-494 TIEGFGHVISGLG
+494 NLEGFGHILTLT
-507 STTQGLFQNINGGLI
+507 STTNGLFTDITGNI
-522 RNMGLHG
+522 RNMGLSGTING
-529 SINSTTSNIG
+529 SSNTIG
-539 FYAGNL
+539 YFGGTLNGNA
-545 YGNGKLE
+545 KLE
-552 NIYADGTIKG
+552 NVYASG
-562 ANDVGGL
+562 AITGKDYVGGLIGQMSGNSQIIHSYKSGQVNASGNYAGGL
-569 VANIYDNAQ
+569 VASMAETSSVKNSYVWSDVKANN
-578 IIHSFKSGR
+578 F
-587 VDATGSNAGGIASKI
+587 AGGFVSYMADSSKI
-602 YGNSRIY
+602 Y
-609 DTYTWSDVSA
+609 D
-619 YKSAGGF
+619 
-626 ASALYGTAQ
+626 
-635 IHNSKVNGNIVE
+635 SKVGGNLVS
-647 TIDKAYAGNSEPRGA
+647 TINQAYTGNTEPRAAGFVSWVNGA
-662 GFISTISA
+662 GVVID
-670 GTLVENSH
+670 NSH
-678 VYIKNVKSGRA
+678 TYITNVNGGRV
-689 TGGFVGYLNGGTIT
+689 TGGFVGYLQDGTIT
-703 NSSSSANVE
+703 DSSTSANVN
-712 GGNNTAAYWIGGFAG
+712 GANNTNAYWIGGFAG
-727 YVDNNS
+727 YVGGDGT
-733 VLKGNISRGN
+733 LKGNTASGN
-743 VKGYNTSVGGFA
+743 VKGFNTQVGGIA
-755 GFVSGGTNFEDN
+755 GFVHGSSTFENN
-767 HYLPQNIGTTISPN
+767 HYLPTTTGTLANPN
-781 VSGTNNVGGL
+781 VQGTAQIGGL
-791 IGHSIG
+791 IGNAGAGLVIKD
-797 TLTISNS
+797 S
-804 SAQGVISST
+804 SARGYIKGTGAGVGGLVGQTAGVIT
-813 GIGTGGLIGYSN
+813 
-825 ITNINNSWFGD
+825 INDSWFGD
-836 FELDS
+836 FELVDGK
-841 NNRLQFDALGK
+841 LQFIDNK
-852 PIKSLNINSKIYSN
+852 PKLLATTNITSEVYST
-866 NYGVGGYI
+866 NYGVGGFI
-874 GWANNDTSINGA
+874 GWLNGTATINGGYISA
-886 YLSVDTIYGL
+886 KQIYGL
-896 RSVGGLVGE
+896 RSTGGFVGESSGATTGLV
-905 TAANTSLYVKKGIE
+905 LDKG
-919 TSTENLSN
+919 TENS
-927 KLGYIYV
+927 YIYIKDAIYV
-934 KTDIHGLNNSVGRVG
+934 SNSIGRVG
-949 GISGLVWDNFE
+949 GVAGYINAGVSIKNLNL
-960 ISDTNIDINRIYSIG
+960 DINSIYSTG
-975 NHQHVAGLVGYKYR
+975 NFQHTAGLVGWKAGTTGD
-989 NIGNVKVENVNL
+989 IVVENVNL
-1001 TLRNDLKGGQYLG
+1001 TLHENLKGGQYLG
-1014 GLFGQIAGGNV
+1014 GLFGQIASGNV

-1198 YVGGFAGN
+1198 YVGGFAGGVGN
-1206 VAGALTLSGANE
+1206 GGLTLAGANE

-1224 QGTYYIGGV
+1224 QGTYYVGGV
-1233 AGLVSGVTDI
+1233 AGVVTGATSID
-1243 NGIKVTVANNIL
+1243 GIKVTVANNIL
-1255 GTSHTGNNGATGGL
+1255 GTSHTSNNGAVGGL

-1274 NTLTIKNAE
+1274 NALTIKNAKIIAE
-1283 VAATNIY
+1283 NIY
-1290 NSNASAR
+1290 NSNTSAR
-1297 HVGGLVGY
+1297 YIGGLVGY
-1305 HNSTNQFV
+1305 HNSTNQYTI
-1313 VSDVKVITSGAIG
+1313 SDVEVTTSGAIG
-1326 IKASHDIGGLIGLTK
+1326 IKGYLDIGGLIG
-1341 TTHAANSIK
+1341 TTNTTNANNSIT
-1350 NAYVV
+1350 NAYVN
-1355 SRVEGT
+1355 SRLEGG
-1361 FIGGLIGRFENNNA
+1361 FLGGLIGRGA
-1375 NTNTV
+1375 NSATAKT
-1380 INSVYYQG
+1380 IIDSVYFKGDIVARNY
-1388 TLKANGY
+1388 NI
-1395 ANGGLVGYAYS
+1395 GGLVGEGYSSPAYIV
-1406 NPSFTVSNAWV
+1406 NNAWV
-1417 GNYDFV
+1417 GNYTFV
-1423 LDASTNSIISATKN
+1423 IDSSTNSITSATAN
-1437 SQNHSFDL
+1437 AENHSF
-1445 TVATY
+1445 TFPNVNSY
-1450 WIGGMFGEVGA
+1450 IGGMFGEVGA
-1461 LTVTNSGVNLKGS
+1461 LTLTNAGVNLKGS
-1474 LNGTYAVGGVAG
+1474 LYGTHSVGGVAG
-1486 RVNGDFV
+1486 NVNGNFV
-1493 ASNVKVTLEND
+1493 AQDVQVNIEND
-1504 IYATSVYTTSST
+1504 IYTTSVYTTSNTNT
-1516 YAYDSFVGGLVGWL
+1516 YYYDSFVGGLVGWL
-1530 NNGSAAISNV
+1530 NNGSAVISNV

-1589 GLIGRS
+1589 GLIGSSR
-1595 QENAQVTNS
+1595 ENTQATNS

-1621 YAGGFISNIHNNSTL
+1621 YAGGFISYIHNNSSLT
-1636 LIENSLYEGSIIG
+1636 IENSLYEGSIIG
-1649 SDGYYGGLVGNSGNL
+1649 ANAYYGGLVGNSGNL
-1664 TVKNTSVGKSAN
+1664 TVKNTVVGKTDKSN
-1676 SIKGS
+1676 STKGS
-1681 YYLGGVVGDVSGAL
+1681 IDLGGVVGDATGTL

-1716 SVGYITGA
+1716 VAGYVTGA
-1724 FKADETTVNINK
+1724 FKADETTVNVNK
-1736 IQGQYDVAGLVGRA
+1736 IQGQYDVGGLVGRA
-1750 NNTTHIGMES
+1750 NNTTHIGTETGS
-1760 ASSFG
+1760 TFG
-1765 VRVNTQ
+1765 ARVNTQ

-1782 LGGLVGYANGQVA
+1782 LGGLVGYANGVVF
-1795 IKNSDVVATTQ
+1795 IKNSDVVATIQ
-1806 IRANSGNYVGGLVGF
+1806 IKANSGNYVGGLVGF

-1832 ASVTSALIYGGQGV
+1832 ASVTTPLIYGGTGV
-1846 GGFLGYAYN
+1846 GGLLGYASN
-1855 TGGTRTISN
+1855 TGGTRTIAN

-1869 TLVEGTGN
+1869 NLVEGTGN

-1910 GLIGTLYSITNLNNV
+1910 GLVGTLHSITNLTNV
-1925 YAGNFTISKNAD
+1925 YAGNFTITTDATGAITD
-1937 GSIDSASVN
+1937 AVVN
-1946 SSSNYTID
+1946 GSSNFTIN
-1954 SQNSSYV
+1954 SQNNSYV
-1961 GGAVGYTSSAL
+1961 GGAIGYTSSAL

-2568 VVGKVAGTVE
+2568 VVGKAAGTVE

-3045 GDSQGQKDVGIGEFE
+3045 GDSQGQKDVGVGEFE

-3087 ELHVRADDASK
+3087 ELHVRADDAVK
-3098 TYDGKVYDKSQE
+3098 TYDGVAYNKAQE
-3110 HAIYSGFVGNEDLS
+3110 HATYSGFVGSEDETILGGALTYS
-3124 TSGISGNLTY
+3124 YSKGGVDCTISG
-3134 TYTKNGDTGHPN
+3134 
-3146 YGKNCEDKGGCINAG
+3146 CVNAG
-3161 TYDIS
+3161 VYDIA
-3166 LGGLSS
+3166 LGGLVS
-3172 NGNYVIVYDDA
+3172 NGNYTIVYDTA
-3183 QLTIKKANL
+3183 ILTVNKANL
-3192 TISAD
+3192 TVSAD
-3197 DKIFQYVTGGGY
+3197 DKIFQYVTSGGY
-3209 DGYDGKD
+3209 AGYDATESGKEYTYKV
-3216 NYSFKASGFVNGE
+3216 NGFVNE
-3229 DKSVLQFNSDLNQH
+3229 ADKNLLGGQNIDFDITKGGVHYNYQDTGN
-3243 FKVTNHGIEY
+3243 E
-3253 TAHKDSNGDKPFN
+3253 ADKPFN
-3266 SGGYLVEVEGV
+3266 SGGYLISPKDFVAD
-3277 NSENYNITYTP
+3277 NYNITYIP

-3299 LKAQD
+3299 LEAVDMIKNYD
-3304 KVVSYNGKYYT
+3304 GHSY
-3315 VSDFVAKHFNA
+3315 SASEFIA
-3326 NEIQQGADYT
+3326 NWYDANHALKGTYT
-3336 GSNNYTMNFIDSNT
+3336 GANSYTISITDNNT
-3350 GENLSFSW
+3350 GLDHSFS
-3358 EFDGAAVGAKDV
+3358 FDFAGDAVGAKDV
-3370 KFDNGNIVG
+3370 KYDGSGNIVG
-3379 YEIGF
+3379 YEITF
-3384 KSTGLIRGNYDAN
+3384 NATGLIRGDYDNN
-3397 GDFVVDPNNGNF
+3397 GDFIANPTDGQFWSVL
-3409 YVKQDGSGNNI
+3409 DGSGASI
-3420 VDVFFAPGMLII
+3420 IDVFFGAGALIV
-3432 NKADLTVEVNNEERT
+3432 NRANLSAEVNNEIKS
-3447 YNGVNQNYN
+3447 YNGSNQNYD
-3456 AQNDLTYNHGNPLNQ
+3456 ALADITYNFGNVSAGIKA
-3471 ELLDELISL
+3471 ELDSL
-3480 GNGSFTFKQGSNIVD
+3480 GTGTFTYTQNGNVAS
-3495 PKNAGLYSVNLDSSF
+3495 PKNAGLYSVNLDSSY
-3510 FTTNSDFNLSNY
+3510 FTDNGTFNPANY
-3522 DITIL
+3522 DITLL
-3527 DGSLKINKA
+3527 DGSLTIKKA
-3536 DLTVKADDLSKT
+3536 DLFFEANNETKT
-3548 YDGSLFHN
+3548 YDGSLYHD
-3556 GNGVSYVNGLQGS
+3556 GNGVTYLSGLQGS
-3569 DTYNG
+3569 DSYATVING
-3574 IIKGDLIYSGNSQ
+3574 SLIYGGNAQ
-3587 NAKNVGDYIITA
+3587 NAKNVGTYTITA
-3599 TGYTADNYN
+3599 SGYTADNYN
-3608 IIFQDGILN
+3608 IYIADGSLVIN
-3617 ITPATLVVKANDD
+3617 PATLTVKANDD
-3630 NKVYDSLAYS
+3630 SKTYNSLAYS
-3640 GGKGVTFSGFV
+3640 GGNGVTYSGFVGDDTFTNALNVSALTYGGNSQGAIDANNYAITPSGIVANNGNYIITYVDGNLEVKKAALIVKADDHHTPYTGTAHNNPLEHTVTFSGFV
-3651 GDDNFTNS
+3651 
-3659 LNILGL
+3659 
-3665 NYNSGSSN
+3665 
-3673 GAIKSGTYTITPSGL
+3673 
-3688 TANNGNYIFDYQNGE
+3688 NGE
-3703 LIVSKANLIV
+3703 TSSVLGGTLGFDFAG
-3713 KADSHHVTYDG
+3713 ADS
-3724 KAHNKAS
+3724 
-3731 EHTVTYIG
+3731 TVT
-3739 FVGNEGVSVLD
+3739 
-3750 GTLDFDY
+3750 
-3757 SGTDTNIINAG
+3757 NAG
-3768 VYTILPKGYSSSN
+3768 VYSMLPKGLISTN
-3781 YDISYETGVLDIDK
+3781 YDISYETGILEIDK
-3795 VSVLVKAN
+3795 VKVTVTSN
-3803 NDNVDYKGLEYK
+3803 NATETYKGDY
-3815 YEDTNKTG
+3815 YTAG
-3823 LTYSGFVNGEDETNS
+3823 YGVVYSGFVNSESETNS
-3838 LVNVLGLTFDLH
+3838 LVDISRLSYDLH
-3850 GAKNAG
+3850 GAKNVG
-3856 TYSITPSG
+3856 TYNISASG
-3864 IDAINY
+3864 LEATNY
-3870 DFIYEDGILT
+3870 YFEYVDGTLT
-3880 INKAQLTATANDDSK
+3880 ITKATLNATANDDTR
-3895 TYDAQ
+3895 TYNAT
-3900 AYIGGAGYTL
+3900 AYTGGAGYSL
-3910 SGFVGDDISNQNGVI
+3910 SGFVGADISNPAGVI
-3925 IDSDNLVYSG
+3925 IDESTLVYSNSAINSVNVG
-3935 NSFNS
+3935 NSY
-3940 KDVGNYT
+3940 V
-3947 IKISGLSSEN
+3947 IEISGLSSEN
-3957 YDFAYLDGSLT
+3957 YDFTYTPGNLT
-3968 TNKAQIT
+3968 TNKAVII
-3975 AKANDD
+3975 AKANDET
-3981 SRVYDATQYKGGA
+3981 RVYNAQEYKGGA
-3994 GYTID
+3994 GYSID
-3999 VNQLLGSDTLETIGI
+3999 VNQLFGSDTLSSIGLV
-4014 DNSGITYSG
+4014 DSALTYGG
-4023 NSFDSI
+4023 NSYDSK
-4029 NSGIY
+4029 NVGTY
-4034 DIEISGINS
+4034 DIEISGLSS
-4043 TNYEF
+4043 TNYDF
-4048 IYENGIL
+4048 VYEKGDLTTTAKTLTVTANNDEKTYNG
-4055 QTSKADLVVKAKD
+4055 LV
-4068 GVETYSGN
+4068 YSGAAGV
-4076 SYTNGYGV
+4076 SYS
-4084 DFNGFIG
+4084 GFEG
-4091 SDSESVLNG
+4091 SDNEANALNISG
-4100 LISYS
+4100 LAYS
-4105 VNNAINAGTYTITPS
+4105 GDSQSAINAGTYTISVDGITANS
-4120 GYTSNN
+4120 GN
-4126 YNISFEN
+4126 YILEYVD
-4133 GELTINKAQLT
+4133 GTLTVKKATLT
-4144 AKANDDNK
+4144 AKAKDDTIYYNA
-4152 TYDTLGY
+4152 TGY
-4159 IGGAGYTLSGFVNG
+4159 TGGAGYLLTGFVNS
-4173 ENANIAGVIDSEII
+4173 EDELSAGVVNSGLI
-4187 YKNSAIGAKN
+4187 YSGDAIGAKN
-4197 AGTYTISIDNLSS
+4197 AGTYTNMIEISGLYAS
-4210 ANYDFIYEDGN
+4210 NYDFSYDTGTLTIN
-4221 LIIDKAVVTIKA
+4221 KAVVTIKA
-4233 DNTSKTYDGKTY
+4233 DDVSKTYDGKTY
-4245 TNDDRKFTAIY
+4245 LDGNNFTATY
-4256 SGLQGSETAS
+4256 VGLQGGETAS
-4266 GLGLNTNISF
+4266 SLGLNSNIVYS
-4276 LGDATNAINAGTYD
+4276 GDATTNVNADIYD
-4290 IDVSHADT
+4290 IEVSLADT
-4298 LNYTFIS
+4298 TNYTFVA
-4305 DTQKGTLTINK
+4305 DANKGKLTINK
-4316 AKVIVSA
+4316 ATLTVSA
-4323 NSQTKEYDATTYSG
+4323 SGETKEYDANVYSG
-4337 GNGVQY
+4337 GNGVTY
-4343 SGFVNGEN
+4343 SGFVNGETVSN
-4351 ETIAGLTGLN
+4351 LTNSTVTYTGDSQTAKNVGSYTITPSGLT
-4361 FIGNSQNAIN
+4361 AD
-4371 VGEYNI
+4371 
-4377 SPNGISASNYDFVY
+4377 NYEFVY

-4400 AQLTITADSKSKKY
+4400 AQLTITADSKAKKY
-4414 DGAIYNGGYSYKV
+4414 DGAIYSGGYSYSV
-4427 EGLKGSDT
+4427 DGLKVGDV

-4440 KSYFIVKGNEL
+4440 KTYYIVKGNEL
-4451 YTESNAPNNAGV
+4451 YTEADAPSNAGV
-4463 YLIKIDG
+4463 YKIQVTG
-4470 LENQNYNINYVD
+4470 LENSNYDITFVD
-4482 GILAI
+4482 GLLAI
-4487 GNNPLVITATDVTKV
+4487 GNNPLVITATDVTKE
-4502 YDGENHIFSIDFSNP
+4502 YDGQNYTFTVDFSNI
-4517 NNFSAVGWQE
+4517 NGAFSAVGWQGS
-4527 NDSWTSLGEYLNNDT
+4527 DSWANLGKYQDNDT
-4542 SNTKLNNFNMK
+4542 SNSKLEEFSMT
-4553 FVIKDNG
+4553 FVIKKDG
-4560 QVVLTN
+4560 TVVTEY
-4566 WKNAGEYEV
+4566 KNAGEYEI
-4575 NLEATSGFVMGDWDA
+4575 NLEATTGFVLGDWDSVNPNQFNVDVN
-4590 TGTTFTPNANGSVML
+4590 GTVML

-4617 LKINKAELDIRVN
+4617 LNIDKKSLDITVN
-4630 NDNFIYTGQ
+4630 NNNFTYNGQ
-4639 EYKGNGN
+4639 EYIGNGN
-4646 NSLSANGFVV
+4646 SSLSSNGFIL
-4656 GENFSNL
+4656 GEDFSNL
-4663 QGDINFTFNGNSYA
+4663 IGNANFTFNGNTSA
-4677 KNAGIY
+4677 KNAGTY
-4683 DIQVDGLYSDNYNLH
+4683 TMQVDGFSSDNYDIH
-4698 FYGGTL
+4698 YYGGTL
-4704 VIDKAKLNVSV
+4704 VIDKEVLNVAV
-4715 QNDNKEY
+4715 QNETKEY
-4722 DANAY
+4722 DSLAFN
-4727 YGGSIVVSGYVNGE
+4727 GGEIDVTGFVDGE
-4741 NINNINQ
+4741 NISHINQ

-4756 SQGAINVGE
+4756 SQGAINAGT
-4765 YNIYASGLES
+4765 YHIYASGLEADNYS
-4775 YNYDFIYNK
+4775 FVYNTN
-4784 DAKLIVNKA
+4784 AMLTVNKA
-4793 ELSVKVDNKS
+4793 NLSVKVENQS
-4803 KVYDSNNV
+4803 KTYDSNSV
-4811 TNSTL
+4811 TNANL
-4816 TYTGFKGND
+4816 TYTGLKGSD
-4825 NETTIDSSLLNFTFN
+4825 SVSSLDSSLLKFTFN
-4840 GDTSALNAGTYTI
+4840 GDSSALNAGTYEV
-4853 IANGLNSD
+4853 IASGLDSN
-4861 NYNITYINGELYV
+4861 NYNITYVNGELV
-4874 SKADLI
+4874 ISKANLTVSVDN
-4880 ISAEDKSKVYDNSIY
+4880 KSKVYDNSIY
-4895 TGGYSVVYSGF
+4895 SGAYTVTYSGF
-4906 VGNENQSVLNGNLDF
+4906 AGSENETNSDLTGALAF
-4921 GGNSKNAINSGTY
+4921 GGDSQTAINAGTY
-4934 TITPSGYSSNNYNIS
+4934 SILASGYSSNNYDITYTAGS
-4949 YIDSNL
+4949 L
-4955 IIEKAKVIISA
+4955 IIEKAKVTVSA
-4966 NDDSKVYSGTNQSSS
+4966 NDDSKEYNGVNQSSS
-4981 TGVIYKVDGK
+4981 TGVIYQVDGK

-4997 GNDSLGGWSLS
+4997 GTDSLGGWNLA
-5008 YDGNVYVK
+5008 YDGNSSVK
-5016 DAGSY
+5016 DAGGY
-5021 IISVNGVSSNSNY
+5021 IISVNGASNNPNY

-5046 TPKTLTIRA
+5046 TPKALTITA
-5055 DNKNKSYDNSIY
+5055 ENKNKVYDNSIY
-5067 TGGYSVVYSGF
+5067 SGAYTVTYNGF
-5078 VAGEN
+5078 VSGEN
-5083 RNNLGGTLAFV
+5083 KSNLDGNLAFV
-5094 GDSQNAINAGTYTIT
+5094 GDSQTAIDAGTYTIT
-5109 PVGLSSNNYTISFID
+5109 PLGLSSNNYVLTFVD
-5124 GNLNIDKAKV
+5124 GNLTIDKAKV
-5134 AVSVNNDQTIYNG
+5134 TVSANNDSTTYNG
-5147 MGQTSSA
+5147 LGQTSQT
-5154 GVVYQVDGKAGTG
+5154 GVTYQVSGKTGTG
-5167 LYGNDTLGGWNL
+5167 LYGTDSLGGWSL
-5179 SYDGNVNAK
+5179 AYGGNASATNA
-5188 DAGIYDIKVNGVS
+5188 GVYTISVSGAS
-5201 DNPNYEF
+5201 DNANYEF
-5208 VRFKDGKFTINK
+5208 VNFNVGNFTINK
-5220 KDLIVS
+5220 KDLTVS
-5226 VDDKTMMYKKDIYN
+5226 ADDKTMMYKKDTYN
-5240 GGYSVSYDGFV
+5240 GGYTLSYNGFV
-5251 NGETNLVLAG
+5251 NGENETTSDLNLAG
-5261 NLNYIGDSKT
+5261 LTFGGFSQSAVN
-5271 AINVG
+5271 AG

-5281 TSGLN
+5281 ASGIS
-5286 SNNYNIIYEDGTL
+5286 SNNYNISYEEGTL
-5299 KITPAELDVV
+5299 KITPAELDVT
-5309 VSSVNTIYNGGTIF
+5309 VSSVTSVYNGGTVF

-5334 NGGGAAYDNI
+5334 NGGGSAYDNI
-5344 DTFIYQHHNKNVG
+5344 DTFIYQHHNKDVG
-5357 TYSGV
+5357 TYNGV

-5377 SSAGDV
+5377 SSAGNV
-5383 TIEKADLV
+5383 VITKADLV
-5391 IKADNKEKYRDGKV
+5391 IKANNKEKYRDGKI
-5405 FSGSYSVNYKGLQGN
+5405 FNGSYSATYNGLQGN

-5427 NGNIHYVGNAINAIN
+5427 NGNINYIGNALNAVN

-5453 NLSSHNYNLIFESGL
+5453 NLSSHNYNLIFEDGL

-5474 IEVWMDSI
+5474 IEPWMDSL
-5482 ISSIKNGSATE
+5482 ISSIKNGSATI
-5493 NKAMSFDMPLEK
+5493 NKSTSFDMPLER
-5505 SSTRLMSMSEGVET
+5505 STTRLMSMSEGVKT
-5519 VVVDLQTIKKS
+5519 VVVDFQTIKKA
-5530 SKGLNDIRI
+5530 SKDLKEIKI
-5539 PLGRNSKIDLVDGG
+5539 PLGRNSKIDLVNGG

-5565 LELKPDEDINEAI
+5565 LELQPDEDINEAI
-5578 RDILDSR
+5578 KDILDSK

>member
-125 RDITNENFLSGNYIF
+125 RDITNENFLSGNYVF
-140 EGSSKS
+140 EGSSSS

-248 AKSIEEEK
+248 AKSIEQDK

-337 GSNVGA
+337 GSSVGA

-361 NNIYVKQGFSW
+361 NNIYVNQGFSW
-372 TQSNLELDAGNS
+372 TQSNLELDALNS
-384 IYINSILD
+384 IYINSVLNG
-392 ASGTAGL
+392 SGTAGL

-455 TAITNSAEFKALTN
+455 TAITNSAEFKALIN

-479 FGLTTGWT
+479 IVLSTGWIN
-487 SLGTLSG
+487 LGTLTGS
-494 TIEGFGHVISGLG
+494 IEGFGHLITGLG
-507 STTQGLFQNINGGLI
+507 STTQGLFQNINGGKI
-522 RNMGLHG
+522 TNMGLNG
-529 SINSTTSNIG
+529 TISGNSSNIG
-539 FYAGNL
+539 FYAGHL
-545 YGNGKLE
+545 YGNAKLE
-552 NIYADGTIKG
+552 NVYASG
-562 ANDVGGL
+562 AITGKDYVGGLIGQMSGNSQIIHSYKSGQVNASGNYAGGL
-569 VANIYDNAQ
+569 VASMAETSSVKNSYVWSDVKANN
-578 IIHSFKSGR
+578 F
-587 VDATGSNAGGIASKI
+587 AGGFVSYMADSSKI
-602 YGNSRIY
+602 Y
-609 DTYTWSDVSA
+609 D
-619 YKSAGGF
+619 
-626 ASALYGTAQ
+626 
-635 IHNSKVNGNIVE
+635 SKVGGNLVS
-647 TIDKAYAGNSEPRGA
+647 TINQAYTGNTEPRAAGFVSWVNGA
-662 GFISTISA
+662 GVVID
-670 GTLVENSH
+670 NSH
-678 VYIKNVKSGRA
+678 TYITNVNGGRV
-689 TGGFVGYLNGGTIT
+689 TGGFVGYLQDGTIT
-703 NSSSSANVE
+703 DSSTSANVN
-712 GGNNTAAYWIGGFAG
+712 GANNTNAYWIGGFAG
-727 YVDNNS
+727 YVGGDGT
-733 VLKGNISRGN
+733 LKGNTASGN
-743 VKGYNTSVGGFA
+743 VKGFNTQVGGIA
-755 GFVSGGTNFEDN
+755 GFVHGSSTFENN
-767 HYLPQNIGTTISPN
+767 HYLPTTTGTLANPN
-781 VSGTNNVGGL
+781 VQGTAQIGGL
-791 IGHSIG
+791 IGNAGAGLVIKD
-797 TLTISNS
+797 S
-804 SAQGVISST
+804 SARGYIKGTGAGVGGLVGQTAGVIT
-813 GIGTGGLIGYSN
+813 
-825 ITNINNSWFGD
+825 INDSWFGD
-836 FELDS
+836 FELVDGK
-841 NNRLQFDALGK
+841 LQFIDNK
-852 PIKSLNINSKIYSN
+852 PKLLATTNITSEVYST
-866 NYGVGGYI
+866 NYGVGGFI
-874 GWANNDTSINGA
+874 GWLNGTATINGGYISA
-886 YLSVDTIYGL
+886 KQIYGL
-896 RSVGGLVGE
+896 RSTGGFVGESSGATTGLV
-905 TAANTSLYVKKGIE
+905 LDKG
-919 TSTENLSN
+919 TENS
-927 KLGYIYV
+927 YIYIKDAIYV
-934 KTDIHGLNNSVGRVG
+934 SNSIGRVG
-949 GISGLVWDNFE
+949 GVAGYINAGVSIKNLNL
-960 ISDTNIDINRIYSIG
+960 DINSIYSTG
-975 NHQHVAGLVGYKYR
+975 NFQHTAGLVGWKAGTTGD
-989 NIGNVKVENVNL
+989 IVVENVNL
-1001 TLRNDLKGGQYLG
+1001 TLHENLKGGQYLG
-1014 GLFGQIAGGNV
+1014 GLFGQIASGNV
-1025 SIKNTQVDLGNQA
+1025 TIKNTLVDLGNKD
-1038 LEAEVELDPNPNPNP
+1038 LEADIELDPNPNPNP
-1053 NPEPDDENLVDG
+1053 NPDPDDENLVDG

-1105 LIGHDSS
+1105 LIGNDSS

-1128 AGFIGNNANN
+1128 AGFIGNSANN
-1138 ASYVGGLIGYANSIY
+1138 ASYVGGLIGYANSSY
-1153 EVQNS
+1153 EVENS
-1158 EVLVG
+1158 EVVVG

-1173 LFGYVVGA
+1173 LFGYVAGA

-1188 TIDTILGSSS
+1188 TVDNITGSSY

-1218 VNANQI
+1218 VNAKQI

-1274 NTLTIKNAE
+1274 NALTIKNAKVIAE
-1283 VAATNIY
+1283 NIY
-1290 NSNASAR
+1290 NSNTSAR
-1297 HVGGLVGY
+1297 YIGGLVGY
-1305 HNSTNQFV
+1305 HNSTAQYII
-1313 VSDVKVITSGAIG
+1313 SDVEVTTSGAIG
-1326 IKASHDIGGLIGLTK
+1326 IKGYLDIGGLIG
-1341 TTHAANSIK
+1341 TTNTTNANNSIT
-1350 NAYVV
+1350 NAYVN
-1355 SRVEGT
+1355 SRLEGG
-1361 FIGGLIGRFENNNA
+1361 FLGGLIGRGA
-1375 NTNTV
+1375 NSATAKTV
-1380 INSVYYQG
+1380 IDSVYFKGDIVARNY
-1388 TLKANGY
+1388 Y
-1395 ANGGLVGYAYS
+1395 IGGLVGEGYS
-1406 NPSFTVSNAWV
+1406 SPTYIVNNAWV
-1417 GNYDFV
+1417 GNYTFV
-1423 LDASTNSIISATKN
+1423 IDSSTNSITSATANAENHLFTFPNVN
-1437 SQNHSFDL
+1437 S
-1445 TVATY
+1445 Y
-1450 WIGGMFGEVGA
+1450 IGGMFGEVGA
-1461 LTVTNSGVNLKGS
+1461 LTLTNAGVNLKGS
-1474 LNGTYAVGGVAG
+1474 LYGTHSVGGVAG
-1486 RVNGDFV
+1486 RVDGSFV
-1493 ASNVKVTLEND
+1493 AQDVQVNIEND
-1504 IYATSVYTTSST
+1504 IYTTSVYTTSNTNT
-1516 YAYDSFVGGLVGWL
+1516 YYYDSFVGGLVGWL

-1540 VINARDFYGVNSGAR
+1540 VINARDFYGINSSR

-1568 GFTIEDVKVNL
+1568 GFTIEDVEINL
-1579 REIKGSNFLG
+1579 NQIKGSNFLG
-1589 GLIGRS
+1589 GLIGSSR
-1595 QENAQVTNS
+1595 ENTQATNS

-1613 NGIVASGN
+1613 NGIVVSGN
-1621 YAGGFISNIHNNSTL
+1621 YAGGFISYIHNNSSLT
-1636 LIENSLYEGSIIG
+1636 IENSLYEGSIIG
-1649 SDGYYGGLVGNSGNL
+1649 ANGDYGGLVGNSGNL
-1664 TVKNTSVGKSAN
+1664 IVKNTVVGKTDQSN

-1681 YYLGGVVGDVSGAL
+1681 SYLGGVVGDVSRTL

-1705 DITGTSYRVGG
+1705 EILGTSYRVGG
-1716 SVGYITGA
+1716 VAGYLTGA
-1724 FKADETTVNINK
+1724 LKVDETTVNINK
-1736 IQGQYDVAGLVGRA
+1736 IQGQYDVGGLVGRA
-1750 NNTTHIGMES
+1750 NNTTHIGTNTS
-1760 ASSFG
+1760 LTFG
-1765 VRVNTQ
+1765 AKVNTS
-1771 EIIATANANHG
+1771 EIIATANANNG

-1795 IKNSDVVATTQ
+1795 IKNSDVFATIQ
-1806 IRANSGNYVGGLVGF
+1806 IKANSGNYVGGLVGF

-1832 ASVTSALIYGGQGV
+1832 ASVTSALIYGGTGV
-1846 GGFLGYAYN
+1846 GGLLGYANN
-1855 TGGTRTISN
+1855 TGGTRTIAN

-1882 IGNSAGAIAV
+1882 IGNSSGAIAV

-1910 GLIGTLYSITNLNNV
+1910 GLVGTLHSITNLTNV
-1925 YAGNFTISKNAD
+1925 YAGNFIITKNAD

-2568 VVGKVAGTVE
+2568 VVGKAAGTVE

-2800 GQGTKAATNSFYLY
+2800 GQDTKAATNSFYLY

-3087 ELHVRADDASK
+3087 ELHVRADDAVK
-3098 TYDGKVYDKSQE
+3098 TYDGVAYNKAQE
-3110 HAIYSGFVGNEDLS
+3110 HATYSGFVGSEDETILGGALTYS
-3124 TSGISGNLTY
+3124 YSKGGVDCTISG
-3134 TYTKNGDTGHPN
+3134 
-3146 YGKNCEDKGGCINAG
+3146 CVNAG
-3161 TYDIS
+3161 VYDIA
-3166 LGGLSS
+3166 LGGLVS
-3172 NGNYVIVYDDA
+3172 NGNYTIIYDTA
-3183 QLTIKKANL
+3183 ILTVNKANL
-3192 TISAD
+3192 TVSAD
-3197 DKIFQYVTGGGY
+3197 DKIFQYVTSGGY
-3209 DGYDGKD
+3209 TGYDATESGKE
-3216 NYSFKASGFVNGE
+3216 YTYKVSGFVNE
-3229 DKSVLQFNSDLNQH
+3229 ADKNLLGGQNIDFDITKGGVHYNYQDTGN
-3243 FKVTNHGIEY
+3243 
-3253 TAHKDSNGDKPFN
+3253 TADKPFN
-3266 SGGYLVEVEGV
+3266 SGGYLISPKDFVAD
-3277 NSENYNITYTP
+3277 NYNITYIP

-3299 LKAQD
+3299 LEAVDMIKNYD
-3304 KVVSYNGKYYT
+3304 GHSYSASEFT
-3315 VSDFVAKHFNA
+3315 A
-3326 NEIQQGADYT
+3326 NWYDANHDLKGTYT
-3336 GSNNYTMNFIDSNT
+3336 GANSYTISITDNNT
-3350 GENLSFSW
+3350 GLDYSFS
-3358 EFDGAAVGAKDV
+3358 FDFAGDAVGAKDV
-3370 KFDNGNIVG
+3370 KYDGSGNIVG
-3379 YEIGF
+3379 YEITF
-3384 KSTGLIRGNYDAN
+3384 NATGLTRGDYDNNGDFIANSTSGQFWSVLDVSGASIIDVFFGTGALIVNRANLSAEVNNKIETYNGLNQNYDALADITYN
-3397 GDFVVDPNNGNF
+3397 FGNVSAGIKAELDSLGTGTFTYTQNGN
-3409 YVKQDGSGNNI
+3409 VAS
-3420 VDVFFAPGMLII
+3420 
-3432 NKADLTVEVNNEERT
+3432 
-3447 YNGVNQNYN
+3447 
-3456 AQNDLTYNHGNPLNQ
+3456 
-3471 ELLDELISL
+3471 
-3480 GNGSFTFKQGSNIVD
+3480 
-3495 PKNAGLYSVNLDSSF
+3495 PKNAGLYSVNLDSSY
-3510 FTTNSDFNLSNY
+3510 FTANGNFNPDNY

-3536 DLTVKADDLSKT
+3536 DLVVKADDLTKT
-3548 YDGSLFHN
+3548 YDGSLFHD
-3556 GNGVSYVNGLQGS
+3556 GNGVSYVSGIQGS
-3569 DTYNG
+3569 DSYNDV
-3574 IIKGDLIYSGNSQ
+3574 IKGSLIYGGNAQ
-3587 NAKNVGDYIITA
+3587 NAKNVGTYTITA
-3599 TGYTADNYN
+3599 DGYSADNYN
-3608 IIFQDGILN
+3608 IIFQNGELN
-3617 ITPATLVVKANDD
+3617 ITPATLIVKANDD
-3630 NKVYDSLAYS
+3630 NKVYNSLAYNGGNGLTYS
-3640 GGKGVTFSGFV
+3640 GFVGDDTFANALNLSALTYGGSSQGAVNANDYYDITPSGITANNGNYLITYVNGNLEVKKASLVVKADDHHTPYTGTAHNNPLEHTVTFSGFV
-3651 GDDNFTNS
+3651 
-3659 LNILGL
+3659 
-3665 NYNSGSSN
+3665 
-3673 GAIKSGTYTITPSGL
+3673 
-3688 TANNGNYIFDYQNGE
+3688 NGE
-3703 LIVSKANLIV
+3703 TSSVLGGTLGFDFAG
-3713 KADSHHVTYDG
+3713 ADS
-3724 KAHNKAS
+3724 
-3731 EHTVTYIG
+3731 TVT
-3739 FVGNEGVSVLD
+3739 
-3750 GTLDFDY
+3750 
-3757 SGTDTNIINAG
+3757 NAG
-3768 VYTILPKGYSSSN
+3768 VYSMLPKGLISTN
-3781 YDISYETGVLDIDK
+3781 YDISYETGILEIDK
-3795 VSVLVKAN
+3795 VKVTVTSN
-3803 NDNVDYKGLEYK
+3803 NATETYKGDY
-3815 YEDTNKTG
+3815 YTAG
-3823 LTYSGFVNGEDETNS
+3823 YGVVYSGFVNSESETNS
-3838 LVNVLGLTFDLH
+3838 LVDISGLSYDLH
-3850 GAKNAG
+3850 GAKNVG
-3856 TYSITPSG
+3856 TYNISASG
-3864 IDAINY
+3864 LEATNY
-3870 DFIYEDGILT
+3870 YFEYVDGTLT
-3880 INKAQLTATANDDSK
+3880 ITKATLNATANSDTRDYNA
-3895 TYDAQ
+3895 T
-3900 AYIGGAGYTL
+3900 AYTGGAGYTL
-3910 SGFVGDDISNQNGVI
+3910 SGFVGDDFTNPAGVI
-3925 IDSDNLVYSG
+3925 IDESTLVYSNNAINSVNVG
-3935 NSFNS
+3935 NSY
-3940 KDVGNYT
+3940 V
-3947 IKISGLSSEN
+3947 IEISGLSSEN
-3957 YDFAYLDGSLT
+3957 YDFSYTPGNLT
-3968 TNKAQIT
+3968 TNKAVII

-3981 SRVYDATQYKGGA
+3981 NRVYDATQYKGGA

-3999 VNQLLGSDTLETIGI
+3999 VNQLLGSDTLVSIGL
-4014 DNSGITYSG
+4014 DDSGLVYSG

-4043 TNYEF
+4043 KNYEF

-4055 QTSKADLVVKAKD
+4055 QTNKADLVVKAKD

-4084 DFNGFIG
+4084 DFNGFKG
-4091 SDSESVLNG
+4091 NDSETILNG
-4100 LISYS
+4100 LLSYS
-4105 VNNAINAGTYTITPS
+4105 LNNAINAGTYAITPS
-4120 GYTSNN
+4120 GYTSDN

-4144 AKANDDNK
+4144 AKANDDSK
-4152 TYDTLGY
+4152 TYDALGY
-4159 IGGAGYTLSGFVNG
+4159 IGGNGYTLSGFVNG
-4173 ENANIAGVIDSEII
+4173 ENSIVAGIIDNEII

-4210 ANYDFIYEDGN
+4210 ANYDFIYEDGS

-4233 DNTSKTYDGKTY
+4233 DDTSKIYDGKTY
-4245 TNDDRKFTAIY
+4245 TNDGTKFTATY
-4256 SGLQGSETAS
+4256 SGLQGSETALS
-4266 GLGLNTNISF
+4266 LGLNTNINF
-4276 LGDATNAINAGTYD
+4276 LGNAINAINAGTYD

-4298 LNYTFIS
+4298 LNYTFVS
-4305 DTQKGTLTINK
+4305 DTQKGVLTINK
-4316 AKVIVSA
+4316 AKVTVSA
-4323 NSQTKEYDATTYSG
+4323 NSQTKEYDATEYTG

-4343 SGFVNGEN
+4343 SGFVNGED
-4351 ETIAGLTGLN
+4351 ETTAGLSGLN
-4361 FIGNSQNAIN
+4361 YVGNSQNAIN
-4371 VGEYNI
+4371 VGEYSIN
-4377 SPNGISASNYDFVY
+4377 PTGISANNYDFIY
-4391 VDGTLKITP
+4391 VNGTLKITP

-4414 DGAIYNGGYSYKV
+4414 DGTIYSGGYTYQI

-4440 KSYFIVKGNEL
+4440 KSYFIIKGNEL
-4451 YTESNAPNNAGV
+4451 YTELNAPHNAGV
-4463 YLIKIDG
+4463 YLIKVDG

-4502 YDGENHIFSIDFSNP
+4502 YDGENYIFSIDFSNP
-4517 NNFSAVGWQE
+4517 NNFSAVGWQGI
-4527 NDSWTSLGEYLNNDT
+4527 DGWASLGEYLNNDT
-4542 SNTKLNNFNMK
+4542 SDITNKINDFNMK

-4566 WKNAGEYEV
+4566 WKNAGEYEI
-4575 NLEATSGFVMGDWDA
+4575 NLEATSGFVMGDWE
-4590 TGTTFTPNANGSVML
+4590 GITFKPDANGSVML

-4617 LKINKAELDIRVN
+4617 LKVNKAELDISVN
-4630 NDNFIYTGQ
+4630 NHKFTYDGK

-4646 NSLSANGFVV
+4646 NSLNANGFVA
-4656 GENFSNL
+4656 GEDFSNL
-4663 QGDINFTFNGNSYA
+4663 LGDINFTFNGNSYA
-4677 KNAGIY
+4677 KNAGTY
-4683 DIQVDGLYSDNYNLH
+4683 DVQADGLYSDNYNLH
-4698 FYGGTL
+4698 FYGGSL
-4704 VIDKAKLNVSV
+4704 VIDKAKLNVNV
-4715 QNDNKEY
+4715 QDDIQEY
-4722 DANAY
+4722 DSNAY
-4727 YGGSIVVSGYVNGE
+4727 NGGSIVVNGFVNGE
-4741 NINNINQ
+4741 TINNINQ
-4748 SNLVFTGD
+4748 SNLIFTGD
-4756 SQGAINVGE
+4756 SQGAINAGE
-4765 YNIYASGLES
+4765 YHIYANGLES
-4775 YNYDFIYNK
+4775 DNYDFIYNQ
-4784 DAKLIVNKA
+4784 DAKLIINKA
-4793 ELSVKVDNKS
+4793 NLSVKVDDKS
-4803 KVYDSNNV
+4803 KVYDSNSV

-4825 NETTIDSSLLNFTFN
+4825 NESSIDNSSLNFTFN
-4840 GDTSALNAGTYTI
+4840 GSSNVKDAGTYTI
-4853 IANGLNSD
+4853 VANGLDSN
-4861 NYNITYINGELYV
+4861 NYNITYVNGELHIY
-4874 SKADLI
+4874 KADLI

-4895 TGGYSVVYSGF
+4895 TGGYSVNYSGF
-4906 VGNENQSVLNGNLDF
+4906 VGNENESLLNGSLIF
-4921 GGNSKNAINSGTY
+4921 GGNSQSAINAGTY
-4934 TITPSGYSSNNYNIS
+4934 AVVPSGYNSNNYNIT
-4949 YIDSNL
+4949 YINSNL
-4955 IIEKAKVIISA
+4955 IIEKAKVTISA
-4966 NDDSKVYSGTNQSSS
+4966 NDDSKEYNGLNQTSS
-4981 TGVIYKVDGK
+4981 TGVVYQVDGK
-4991 VGTGLY
+4991 TGTGLY
-4997 GNDSLGGWSLS
+4997 GNDNLGGWSLI
-5008 YDGNVYVK
+5008 YNGNNSVK

-5021 IISVNGVSSNSNY
+5021 IVSVNGVSNNPNY
-5034 EIIGTNDGHFVI
+5034 EIVGTNNGQFEI

-5055 DNKNKSYDNSIY
+5055 DNKNKSYDSSIY
-5067 TGGYSVVYSGF
+5067 TGGYSVSYNGF
-5078 VAGEN
+5078 VTGEN
-5083 RNNLGGTLAFV
+5083 KSNLNGSLIFGGN
-5094 GDSQNAINAGTYTIT
+5094 SQNAIDAGDYTIKAS
-5109 PVGLSSNNYTISFID
+5109 GLNSNNYNIIYEDGDLTI
-5124 GNLNIDKAKV
+5124 NKAKV
-5134 AVSVNNDQTIYNG
+5134 TLIANNDNTIYSG
-5147 MGQTSSA
+5147 IGQTSNT
-5154 GVVYQVDGKAGTG
+5154 GLVYKVDGKTGTG

-5179 SYDGNVNAK
+5179 TYNGNNDAK
-5188 DAGIYDIKVNGVS
+5188 DAGVYDIKVNGVS

-5226 VDDKTMMYKKDIYN
+5226 ADDKTMMYKKDIYN

-5261 NLNYIGDSKT
+5261 NLNFIGDSKT

-5299 KITPAELDVV
+5299 KITPAELDIV

-5530 SKGLNDIRI
+5530 SKDLKDIRI